1 MTNIKARK
9 GGSSKT
15 RTPVE
20 MPDNLISKDKIK
32 LLLAVSDGEVVDDFS
47 LKQLHFGGVPVQ
59 NEDGSYN
66 YEGVIAEFRPGTQ
79 TQSYIQGFSES
90 SAEFQVAR
98 DVTHNTPYTLTV
110 SNKNL
115 SAIRFRLL
123 WPRVL
128 TQKDNGDMVGS
139 VVEYKIE
146 MAVDGASYKTYLTGK
161 IDGKNTTGGYDR
173 SIRVNLPQDFT
184 SQVLIR
190 VSRITPDADGVKVVD
205 AFQVQ
210 SYAEVIDAK
219 FRYPLTA
226 MLYVEFDSDLFQNQ
240 IPTIS
245 LKKKWKIIQVPRNYD
260 PINRT
265 YSGTWDGTFKWAW
278 SNNPAWVLYDL
289 IMNQR
294 YGLDQRELGIPVD
307 KWSLYEVSQYCD
319 ELVPD
324 NRGGMEPRYLMDMV
338 VQSQVEAFQLVRDVC
353 SAFRGMT
360 FYNGESLSI
369 IVDKPRDPV
378 YLFTADNVVDG
389 VFVRTFPSEKTMYT
403 SCNVMFDDAENQ
415 YEQDVEPVFNADA
428 AMRFGHNPTSITAIG
443 CTRRTEANRRGRWIL
458 QTNLSATTVSFST
471 GLEGM
476 IPSCGD
482 VIYVADPH
490 WQSAFNLVLS
500 GRIMEVTGTQV
511 FLAFRCDA
519 KAGDTLILNTDDG
532 KPLRRT
538 IASVSADGKT
548 LTLNV
553 GYNFDVAPDS
563 VFLIESDQL
572 AAEQYVVTRI
582 EKGSDDDEFTFAITA
597 TQYNPNKY
605 DAIDNGVITDDRPT
619 SVVDPDSMGA
629 PKNVSISSFSRIVQG
644 MSVET
649 MVIGWSA
656 VQYAKLYE
664 VQWRKD
670 GGNWNNV
677 PRTATTQVDIEG
689 IYAGEYQARV
699 RCISGGNIASPWS
712 ALATATLTGKVGAP
726 KGPINLF
733 ASDDEIFGIRV
744 KWAMPE
750 GAEDT
755 AYIELYQSQSG
766 TDQDASLLT
775 LIPYPASEYWHSIL
789 PAGYVN
795 FYKARSVDRIGNVSV
810 WTDYARGM
818 SSTDVNAI
826 TDVILDEILDSDA
839 MKELQES
846 AQDSAAKLNDYANSI
861 LHNALANDADVRIMR
876 KENGKRKAEIKK
888 TESLIADE
896 SQARATQINELRV
909 EFDEELTAS
918 IKQVNDAIATESET
932 RATQIDQL
940 NTTFTTEMDGVKTD
954 MTAGF
959 TQVNEA
965 IANESEARATS
976 EAALDAKI
984 GQNSAAL
991 DQKLDSWANVNGVGS
1006 MYTMKLGLRYNGQE
1020 YNSGMALQLTAM
1032 GGSVVSQVLFIADR
1046 FAIIRNAASGDY
1058 TLPFVVQNDQVFMNN
1073 ALIQDGSITNAKI
1086 GNVIQSNNYISG
1098 QQGWMIN
1105 KNGSAE
1111 LSEVTVRGTIYATDG
1126 WFKGTVY
1133 AEHIEGDVM
1142 IAESNTIP
1150 FKTYSDIDSGDYEI
1164 LKIHGENFD
1173 RSIDTN
1179 LIIQVNSTFRNT
1191 FRVIVQTPGRGEIE
1205 FYSID
1210 TGNDGGTRAYALR
1223 GFDLPAAGRG
1233 QENRIIVR
1241 VTQSGRGSSIK
1252 TFTPWVERDDG
1263 STGKESSDGTIY
1275 NTGFIRE
1282 RAYIS
1287 AYRKGNRIVV

>member
-9 GGSSKT
+9 GGSSKP

-32 LLLAVSDGEVVDDFS
+32 LLLAVSDGEVVNDFS

-59 NEDGSYN
+59 NEDGTFN

-79 TQSYIQGFSES
+79 TQDYIQGFSES

-98 DVTHNTPYTLTV
+98 EVTHNTPYTLTV

-146 MAVDGASYKTYLTGK
+146 MAVDGASYQTYLTGK

-173 SIRVNLPQDFT
+173 SIRVNLPQNFT

-190 VSRITPDADGVKVVD
+190 VSRVTPDADGVKVVD
-205 AFQVQ
+205 AFKVE

-245 LKKKWKIIQVPRNYD
+245 LKKKWKIIQVPSNYD

-265 YSGTWDGTFKWAW
+265 YSGTWNGVFKWAW

-307 KWSLYEVSQYCD
+307 KWSLYEVAQYCD

-324 NRGGMEPRYLMDMV
+324 NRGGMEPRYLMDVV
-338 VQSQVEAFQLVRDVC
+338 VQSQVEAFQLVRDIC

-403 SCNVMFDDAENQ
+403 SCNVMFDDEENQ
-415 YEQDVEPVFNADA
+415 YEQDVEPVFNPDA

-500 GRIMEVTGTQV
+500 GRVMEVSGVQV
-511 FLAFRCDA
+511 FLSYRCDA

-532 KPLRRT
+532 KPVRRT

-553 GYNFDVAPDS
+553 GFNFDVAPDS

-597 TQYNPNKY
+597 TQYDPNKY
-605 DAIDNGVITDDRPT
+605 DAIDNGVITDSRPT

-629 PKNVSISSFSRIVQG
+629 PKDLTISSFSRIVQG

-699 RCISGGNIASPWS
+699 RCISGGNVASPWS

-733 ASDDEIFGIRV
+733 ASDNEIFGIRV

-775 LIPYPASEYWHSIL
+775 LIPYPAAEYWHSIL

-795 FYKARSVDRIGNVSV
+795 FYKARSVDRIGNVSE

-846 AQDSAAKLNDYANSI
+846 AQDSASRLSDYANSI
-861 LHNALANDADVRIMR
+861 IQNALANDGDVRIMR
-876 KENGKRKAEIKK
+876 KENGKRKAEIKHA
-888 TESLIADE
+888 EVLIANE
-896 SQARATQINELRV
+896 TEARVQ
-909 EFDEELTAS
+909 
-918 IKQVNDAIATESET
+918 QVN
-932 RATQIDQL
+932 QISAEFNENL
-940 NTTFTTEMDGVKTD
+940 N
-954 MTAGF
+954 AGL

-965 IANESEARATS
+965 LANETEARVTS
-976 EAALDAKI
+976 EEALSARI
-984 GQNSAAL
+984 GENSAAL
-991 DQKLDSWANVNGVGS
+991 DQKLDSWADVNGVGS
-1006 MYTMKLGLRYNGQE
+1006 MYTMKLGLKYNGQE
-1020 YNSGMALQLTAM
+1020 YNSGMAMQLTAS

-1086 GNVIQSNNYISG
+1086 GNVIQSNNYIAG
-1098 QQGWMIN
+1098 EQGWMID
-1105 KNGSAE
+1105 KNGG
-1111 LSEVTVRGTIYATDG
+1111 SEFQNTTVRGTIYATDG
-1126 WFKGTVY
+1126 IFKGTIEAQSFIGDIAVARRY
-1133 AEHIEGDVM
+1133 ADLSFRRNNTVQREGYYQNRGYGMTIVLSCTLIYEVTGGEDDRNGYIVE
-1142 IAESNTIP
+1142 ITFDIGGQQVTRLFPVNPRLTSGSYAAEFRFSADIPASYSNTS
-1150 FKTYSDIDSGDYEI
+1150 FFVKAKGRDANWDYSC
-1164 LKIHGENFD
+1164 KVENITATAF
-1173 RSIDTN
+1173 RTN
-1179 LIIQVNSTFRNT
+1179 SNS
-1191 FRVIVQTPGRGEIE
+1191 
-1205 FYSID
+1205 
-1210 TGNDGGTRAYALR
+1210 
-1223 GFDLPAAGRG
+1223 
-1233 QENRIIVR
+1233 
-1241 VTQSGRGSSIK
+1241 
-1252 TFTPWVERDDG
+1252 FT
-1263 STGKESSDGTIY
+1263 
-1275 NTGFIRE
+1275 
-1282 RAYIS
+1282 
-1287 AYRKGNRIVV
+1287 

>member
-9 GGSSKT
+9 GGSSKP

-32 LLLAVSDGEVVDDFS
+32 LLLAVSDGEVVNDFS

-59 NEDGSYN
+59 NEDGTFN

-79 TQSYIQGFSES
+79 TQDYIQGFSES

-98 DVTHNTPYTLTV
+98 EVTHNTPYTLTV

-146 MAVDGASYKTYLTGK
+146 MAVDGASYQTYLTGK

-173 SIRVNLPQDFT
+173 SIRVNLPQNFT

-190 VSRITPDADGVKVVD
+190 VSRVTPDADGVKVVD

-245 LKKKWKIIQVPRNYD
+245 IKKKWKIIQVPSNYD

-265 YSGTWDGTFKWAW
+265 YSGTWDGVFKWAW

-307 KWSLYEVSQYCD
+307 KWSLYEVAQYCD

-324 NRGGMEPRYLMDMV
+324 NRGGMEPRYLMDVV
-338 VQSQVEAFQLVRDVC
+338 VQSQVEAFQLVRDIC

-403 SCNVMFDDAENQ
+403 SCNVMFDDEENQ
-415 YEQDVEPVFNADA
+415 YEQDIEPVFNPDA

-482 VIYVADPH
+482 VIYIADPH

-500 GRIMEVTGTQV
+500 GRIMEVSGVQV
-511 FLAFRCDA
+511 FLAYRCDA

-532 KPLRRT
+532 KPVRRT

-548 LTLNV
+548 ITLNV
-553 GYNFDVAPDS
+553 GFNFDVAPDS

-582 EKGSDDDEFTFAITA
+582 EKGSDEDEFTFAITA
-597 TQYNPNKY
+597 TQYDPNKY

-619 SVVDPDSMGA
+619 SVVDPDSLGA
-629 PKNVSISSFSRIVQG
+629 PKDLTISSFSRIVQG

-699 RCISGGNIASPWS
+699 RCISGGNVASPWS
-712 ALATATLTGKVGAP
+712 ALASATLTGKVGAP

-733 ASDDEIFGIRV
+733 ASDNEIFGIRV

-795 FYKARSVDRIGNVSV
+795 FYKARSVDRIGNVSA

-826 TDVILDEILDSDA
+826 TDTILDEILDSDA
-839 MKELQES
+839 MKELQVS

-861 LHNALANDADVRIMR
+861 IQNALANDGDVRIMR
-876 KENGKRKAEIKK
+876 KENGKRKAEIKHA
-888 TESLIADE
+888 EVLIANE
-896 SQARATQINELRV
+896 TEARVQ
-909 EFDEELTAS
+909 
-918 IKQVNDAIATESET
+918 QVN
-932 RATQIDQL
+932 QISAEFNENL
-940 NTTFTTEMDGVKTD
+940 N
-954 MTAGF
+954 AGL

-965 IANESEARATS
+965 LANETEARVTS
-976 EAALDAKI
+976 EEALSARI
-984 GQNSAAL
+984 GENSAAL
-991 DQKLDSWANVNGVGS
+991 DQKLDSWADVNGVGS
-1006 MYTMKLGLRYNGQE
+1006 MYTMKLGLKYNGQE
-1020 YNSGMALQLTAM
+1020 YNSGMALQLTAQ
-1032 GGSVVSQVLFIADR
+1032 GNNVVSQVLFIADR
-1046 FAIIRNAASGDY
+1046 FAIIRNAESGAY

-1086 GNVIQSNNYISG
+1086 GNVIQSNNYIAG
-1098 QQGWMIN
+1098 EQGWIIN
-1105 KNGSAE
+1105 KNGSSE
-1111 LSEVTVRGTIYATDG
+1111 FSEVTVRGTIYATDG

-1191 FRVIVQTPGRGEIE
+1191 FRVIVQTPGKGEIE

-1210 TGNDGGTRAYALR
+1210 TGNNGGTRAYALR

-1252 TFTPWVERDDG
+1252 TFTPWVERDNG
-1263 STGKESSDGTIY
+1263 TTGQETSDGVIY

>member
-9 GGSSKT
+9 GGSSKP

-32 LLLAVSDGEVVDDFS
+32 LLLAVSDGEVVNDFS

-59 NEDGSYN
+59 NEDGTFN

-79 TQSYIQGFSES
+79 TQDYIQGFSES

-98 DVTHNTPYTLTV
+98 EVTHNTPYTLTV

-146 MAVDGASYKTYLTGK
+146 MAVDGASYQTYLTGK

-190 VSRITPDADGVKVVD
+190 VSRVTPDADGVKVVD
-205 AFQVQ
+205 AFRVE

-265 YSGTWDGTFKWAW
+265 YSGTWDGVFKWAW

-307 KWSLYEVSQYCD
+307 KWSLYEVAQYCD

-324 NRGGMEPRYLMDMV
+324 NRGGMEPRYLMDV
-338 VQSQVEAFQLVRDVC
+338 IIQSQVEAFQLVRDIC

-403 SCNVMFDDAENQ
+403 SCNVMFDDEENQ
-415 YEQDVEPVFNADA
+415 YEQDVEPVFNPDA

-500 GRIMEVTGTQV
+500 GRVMEVSGVQV
-511 FLAFRCDA
+511 FLAYRCDA

-532 KPLRRT
+532 KPVRRT

-548 LTLNV
+548 ITLNV

-619 SVVDPDSMGA
+619 SVVDPDSLGA
-629 PKNVSISSFSRIVQG
+629 PKDLTISSFSRIVQG

-699 RCISGGNIASPWS
+699 RCISGGNVASPWS
-712 ALATATLTGKVGAP
+712 ALASATLTGKVGAP

-733 ASDDEIFGIRV
+733 ASDNEIFGIRV

-795 FYKARSVDRIGNVSV
+795 FYKARSVDRIGNVSA

-826 TDVILDEILDSDA
+826 TDTILDEILDSDA
-839 MKELQES
+839 MKELQVS

-861 LHNALANDADVRIMR
+861 IQNALANDGDVRIMR
-876 KENGKRKAEIKK
+876 KENGKRKAEIKHA
-888 TESLIADE
+888 EVLIANE
-896 SQARATQINELRV
+896 TEARVQ
-909 EFDEELTAS
+909 
-918 IKQVNDAIATESET
+918 QVN
-932 RATQIDQL
+932 QISAEFNENL
-940 NTTFTTEMDGVKTD
+940 N
-954 MTAGF
+954 AGL

-965 IANESEARATS
+965 LANETEARVTS
-976 EAALDAKI
+976 EEALSARI
-984 GQNSAAL
+984 GENSAAL

-1006 MYTMKLGLRYNGQE
+1006 MYTMKLGLKYNGQE
-1020 YNSGMALQLTAM
+1020 YNSGMALQLTAQ
-1032 GGSVVSQVLFIADR
+1032 GSNVVSQVLFIADR
-1046 FAIIRNAASGDY
+1046 FAIIRNAESGAY

-1086 GNVIQSNNYISG
+1086 GNVIQSNNYIAG
-1098 QQGWMIN
+1098 EQGWIIN
-1105 KNGSAE
+1105 KNGSSE
-1111 LSEVTVRGTIYATDG
+1111 FSEVTVRGTIYATDG
-1126 WFKGTVY
+1126 IFKGTLQ
-1133 AEHIEGDVM
+1133 
-1142 IAESNTIP
+1142 AESFIGDIAVAKRYDSMTLRRNQTVQRNGHYQNRGYGMTVVLACTLVCE
-1150 FKTYSDIDSGDYEI
+1150 TYGNENSQLGYTVDVTFNIGGQQVVRRIYIDAGNIVYGTTAVELRFAADLAADNNNVSFFIKATGRDAVTDYTVTVDNI
-1164 LKIHGENFD
+1164 TATAF
-1173 RSIDTN
+1173 RTN
-1179 LIIQVNSTFRNT
+1179 SNS
-1191 FRVIVQTPGRGEIE
+1191 
-1205 FYSID
+1205 
-1210 TGNDGGTRAYALR
+1210 
-1223 GFDLPAAGRG
+1223 
-1233 QENRIIVR
+1233 
-1241 VTQSGRGSSIK
+1241 
-1252 TFTPWVERDDG
+1252 FT
-1263 STGKESSDGTIY
+1263 
-1275 NTGFIRE
+1275 
-1282 RAYIS
+1282 
-1287 AYRKGNRIVV
+1287 

>member
-9 GGSSKT
+9 GGSSKP

-32 LLLAVSDGEVVDDFS
+32 LLLAVSDGEVVNDFS

-59 NEDGSYN
+59 NEDGTFN

-79 TQSYIQGFSES
+79 TQDYIQGFSES

-98 DVTHNTPYTLTV
+98 EVTHNTPYTLTV

-146 MAVDGASYKTYLTGK
+146 MAVDGAIYQTYLTGK

-173 SIRVNLPQDFT
+173 SIRVNLPQNFT

-190 VSRITPDADGVKVVD
+190 VSRVTPDADGVKVVD

-226 MLYVEFDSDLFQNQ
+226 MLYVEFDSDLFQNH

-245 LKKKWKIIQVPRNYD
+245 LKKKWKIIQVPSNYD

-265 YSGTWDGTFKWAW
+265 YSGTWDGVFKWAW

-307 KWSLYEVSQYCD
+307 KWSLYEVAQYCD

-324 NRGGMEPRYLMDMV
+324 NRGGMEPRYLMDV
-338 VQSQVEAFQLVRDVC
+338 IVQSQVEAFQLVRDIC

-403 SCNVMFDDAENQ
+403 SCNVMFDDEENQ
-415 YEQDVEPVFNADA
+415 YEQDVEPVFNPDA

-500 GRIMEVTGTQV
+500 GRVMEVSGVQV
-511 FLAFRCDA
+511 FLAYRCDA

-532 KPLRRT
+532 KPVRRT
-538 IASVSADGKT
+538 IANVSADGKT

-629 PKNVSISSFSRIVQG
+629 PKDLTISSFSRIVQG

-699 RCISGGNIASPWS
+699 RCISGGNVASPWS

-733 ASDDEIFGIRV
+733 ASDNEIFGIRV

-795 FYKARSVDRIGNVSV
+795 FYKARSVDRIGNVSA

-826 TDVILDEILDSDA
+826 TDTILDEILDSDA
-839 MKELQES
+839 MKEIQES
-846 AQDSAAKLNDYANSI
+846 AQDSAAKLNEYANSI
-861 LHNALANDADVRIMR
+861 IQNALANDGDVRIMR
-876 KENGKRKAEIKK
+876 KENGKRKAEIKRA
-888 TESLIADE
+888 EVLIANE
-896 SQARATQINELRV
+896 TEARVQ
-909 EFDEELTAS
+909 
-918 IKQVNDAIATESET
+918 QVN
-932 RATQIDQL
+932 QISAEFNENL
-940 NTTFTTEMDGVKTD
+940 N
-954 MTAGF
+954 AGL

-965 IANESEARATS
+965 LANETEARVTS
-976 EAALDAKI
+976 EEALSARI
-984 GQNSAAL
+984 GKNSAAL
-991 DQKLDSWANVNGVGS
+991 DQKLDSWADVNGVGS
-1006 MYTMKLGLRYNGQE
+1006 MYTMKLGLKYNGQE
-1020 YNSGMALQLTAM
+1020 YNSGMALQLTAQ
-1032 GGSVVSQVLFIADR
+1032 GNNVVSQVLFIADR
-1046 FAIIRNAASGDY
+1046 FAIIRNAESGAY

-1086 GNVIQSNNYISG
+1086 GNVIQSNNYVSG
-1098 QQGWMIN
+1098 SRGWSID
-1105 KNGSAE
+1105 KNGNAE
-1111 LSEVTVRGTIYATDG
+1111 FSGVTVRGHIEADSGSFHGTIDATDG
-1126 WFKGTVY
+1126 IFRGSVEANSFVGDIAAMGPFPTRVGSAWKSRVVHHDSSEKGGKNY
-1133 AEHIEGDVM
+1133 AILGLIRWDAGD
-1142 IAESNTIP
+1142 
-1150 FKTYSDIDSGDYEI
+1150 KTGS
-1164 LKIHGENFD
+1164 
-1173 RSIDTN
+1173 
-1179 LIIQVNSTFRNT
+1179 
-1191 FRVIVQTPGRGEIE
+1191 VIVECYVNG
-1205 FYSID
+1205 
-1210 TGNDGGTRAYALR
+1210 
-1223 GFDLPAAGRG
+1223 
-1233 QENRIIVR
+1233 VR
-1241 VTQSGRGSSIK
+1241 VSSQTYNGRDAGESTRTRLTAVGVATGINTKDTLVEIVVSGTGTSALEAGYCIMSRGS
-1252 TFTPWVERDDG
+1252 G
-1263 STGKESSDGTIY
+1263 SWE
-1275 NTGFIRE
+1275 
-1282 RAYIS
+1282 
-1287 AYRKGNRIVV
+1287 VVA

>member
-9 GGSSKT
+9 GGSSQP

-98 DVTHNTPYTLTV
+98 DVTFNTPYTLTV

-146 MAVDGASYKTYLTGK
+146 MAVDGASYQTYLTDK

-245 LKKKWKIIQVPRNYD
+245 LKKKWKIVQVPSNYD
-260 PINRT
+260 PVNRT
-265 YSGTWDGTFKWAW
+265 YAGTWDGTFKWAW

-548 LTLNV
+548 ITLNV

-572 AAEQYVVTRI
+572 VAEQYVVTRI

-629 PKNVSISSFSRIVQG
+629 PENVSISSFSRIVQG

-733 ASDDEIFGIRV
+733 ASDNEIFGIRV

-750 GAEDT
+750 GSEDT

-795 FYKARSVDRIGNVSV
+795 FYKARSVDRIGNVSA

-826 TDVILDEILDSDA
+826 TDTILDEILDSDA
-839 MKELQES
+839 MKELQVS

-861 LHNALANDADVRIMR
+861 IQNALANDGDVRIMR
-876 KENGKRKAEIKK
+876 KENGKRKAEIKRA
-888 TESLIADE
+888 EVLIANE
-896 SQARATQINELRV
+896 TEARVQ
-909 EFDEELTAS
+909 
-918 IKQVNDAIATESET
+918 QVN
-932 RATQIDQL
+932 QISAEFNENL
-940 NTTFTTEMDGVKTD
+940 NSGL
-954 MTAGF
+954 

-965 IANESEARATS
+965 LANETEARVTS
-976 EAALDAKI
+976 EEALSARI

-1006 MYTMKLGLRYNGQE
+1006 MYTMKLGLTYNGQE
-1020 YNSGMALQLTAM
+1020 YNSGMALQLTSQ
-1032 GGSVVSQVLFIADR
+1032 GGNVVSQVLFIADR
-1046 FAIIRNAASGDY
+1046 FAIIRNAESGAY

-1086 GNVIQSNNYISG
+1086 GNVIQSSNYIAG
-1098 QQGWMIN
+1098 QQGWVIN
-1105 KNGSAE
+1105 KNGG
-1111 LSEVTVRGTIYATDG
+1111 SEFNNVTVRGHIEANSGT
-1126 WFKGTVY
+1126 FKGTIEAQSFIGDIAVARRYDDLSFRRNNTAQRDGYYQNRGYGMTIVLSCTLIYEVTGGEDDRNGYIVEVTFNIGGQQVTRLFPVNPRLTSGTY
-1133 AEHIEGDVM
+1133 A
-1142 IAESNTIP
+1142 AEFRFSADIPANYSNTS
-1150 FKTYSDIDSGDYEI
+1150 FFVKAKGRDANWDYSCQI
-1164 LKIHGENFD
+1164 ENITATAF
-1173 RSIDTN
+1173 RTN
-1179 LIIQVNSTFRNT
+1179 SNS
-1191 FRVIVQTPGRGEIE
+1191 
-1205 FYSID
+1205 
-1210 TGNDGGTRAYALR
+1210 
-1223 GFDLPAAGRG
+1223 
-1233 QENRIIVR
+1233 
-1241 VTQSGRGSSIK
+1241 
-1252 TFTPWVERDDG
+1252 FT
-1263 STGKESSDGTIY
+1263 
-1275 NTGFIRE
+1275 
-1282 RAYIS
+1282 
-1287 AYRKGNRIVV
+1287 

>member
-1 MTNIKARK
+1 MNNIKSRK
-9 GGSSKT
+9 GGSSKP

-32 LLLAVSDGEVVDDFS
+32 LLLAVSDGEVVNDFS

-59 NEDGSYN
+59 NEDGTFN

-79 TQSYIQGFSES
+79 TQDYIQGFSES

-98 DVTHNTPYTLTV
+98 EVTHNTPYTLTV

-146 MAVDGASYKTYLTGK
+146 MAVDGASYQTYLTGK

-190 VSRITPDADGVKVVD
+190 VSRVTPDADGVKVVD
-205 AFQVQ
+205 AFKVE

-245 LKKKWKIIQVPRNYD
+245 LKKKWKIIQVPSNYD

-265 YSGTWDGTFKWAW
+265 YSGTWDGVFKWAW

-307 KWSLYEVSQYCD
+307 KWSLYEVAQYCD

-324 NRGGMEPRYLMDMV
+324 NRGGMEPRYLMDVV
-338 VQSQVEAFQLVRDVC
+338 VQSQVEAFQLVRDIC

-403 SCNVMFDDAENQ
+403 SCNVMFDDEENQ
-415 YEQDVEPVFNADA
+415 YEQDIEPVFNPDA

-482 VIYVADPH
+482 VIYIADPH

-500 GRIMEVTGTQV
+500 GRIMEVSGTQV

-532 KPLRRT
+532 KPVRRT

-548 LTLNV
+548 ITLNV

-597 TQYNPNKY
+597 TQYDPNKY
-605 DAIDNGVITDDRPT
+605 DAIDNGVITDSRPT
-619 SVVDPDSMGA
+619 SVVDPDSLGA
-629 PKNVSISSFSRIVQG
+629 PKDLTISSFSRIVQG

-699 RCISGGNIASPWS
+699 RCISGGNVASPWS

-733 ASDDEIFGIRV
+733 ASDNEIFGIRV

-775 LIPYPASEYWHSIL
+775 LIPYPAAEYWHSIL

-795 FYKARSVDRIGNVSV
+795 FYKARSVDRIGNVSA

-826 TDVILDEILDSDA
+826 TDTILDEILDSDA
-839 MKELQES
+839 MKELQVS

-861 LHNALANDADVRIMR
+861 IQNALANDGDVRIMR
-876 KENGKRKAEIKK
+876 RENGKRKAEIKRAEVLIANE
-888 TESLIADE
+888 TESRVQQVNQISAEFNENLN
-896 SQARATQINELRV
+896 SGLTQINEAL
-909 EFDEELTAS
+909 
-918 IKQVNDAIATESET
+918 
-932 RATQIDQL
+932 
-940 NTTFTTEMDGVKTD
+940 
-954 MTAGF
+954 
-959 TQVNEA
+959 
-965 IANESEARATS
+965 ANETEARVTS
-976 EAALDAKI
+976 EEALSARI

-1006 MYTMKLGLRYNGQE
+1006 MYTMKLGLKYNGQE
-1020 YNSGMALQLTAM
+1020 YNSGMALQLTAS

-1046 FAIIRNAASGDY
+1046 FAIIRNAQSGAY

-1086 GNVIQSNNYISG
+1086 GNVIQSSNYIAG

-1105 KNGSAE
+1105 KNGG
-1111 LSEVTVRGTIYATDG
+1111 SEFNNVTVRGHIEANSGT
-1126 WFKGTVY
+1126 FKGTLEAQSFIGDIAVAKRYDSMTLRRNQTIQRNGYYQNRGYGMTVVLACTLVCETYGNGNSQLGYTVDVTFNIGGQQVVRRIYIDAGNIVY
-1133 AEHIEGDVM
+1133 GTTAVELRFAADLAADNNNVSFFIKATGRDAVTDYTVTVDN
-1142 IAESNTIP
+1142 ITATAFRTNSN
-1150 FKTYSDIDSGDYEI
+1150 S
-1164 LKIHGENFD
+1164 
-1173 RSIDTN
+1173 
-1179 LIIQVNSTFRNT
+1179 
-1191 FRVIVQTPGRGEIE
+1191 
-1205 FYSID
+1205 
-1210 TGNDGGTRAYALR
+1210 
-1223 GFDLPAAGRG
+1223 
-1233 QENRIIVR
+1233 
-1241 VTQSGRGSSIK
+1241 
-1252 TFTPWVERDDG
+1252 FT
-1263 STGKESSDGTIY
+1263 
-1275 NTGFIRE
+1275 
-1282 RAYIS
+1282 
-1287 AYRKGNRIVV
+1287 

>member
-79 TQSYIQGFSES
+79 TQNYIQGFSES

-98 DVTHNTPYTLTV
+98 DVTFNTPYTLTV

-146 MAVDGASYKTYLTGK
+146 MAVDGASYQTYLTDK

-245 LKKKWKIIQVPRNYD
+245 LKKKWKIIQVPSNYD
-260 PINRT
+260 PVNRT
-265 YSGTWDGTFKWAW
+265 YAGTWDGTFKWAW

-324 NRGGMEPRYLMDMV
+324 NRGGMEPRYLMDMI

-403 SCNVMFDDAENQ
+403 SCNVMFDDEENQ
-415 YEQDVEPVFNADA
+415 YEQDVEPVFNPDA

-629 PKNVSISSFSRIVQG
+629 PENVSISSFSRIVQG

-712 ALATATLTGKVGAP
+712 ALASATLTGKVGAP

-733 ASDDEIFGIRV
+733 ASDNEIFGIRV

-795 FYKARSVDRIGNVSV
+795 FYKARSVDRIGNVSE

-861 LHNALANDADVRIMR
+861 IQNALANDGDVRIMR
-876 KENGKRKAEIKK
+876 KENGKRKAEIKHA
-888 TESLIADE
+888 EVLIANE
-896 SQARATQINELRV
+896 TEARVQ
-909 EFDEELTAS
+909 
-918 IKQVNDAIATESET
+918 QVN
-932 RATQIDQL
+932 QISAEFNENL
-940 NTTFTTEMDGVKTD
+940 N
-954 MTAGF
+954 AGL

-965 IANESEARATS
+965 LANETEARVTS
-976 EAALDAKI
+976 EEALSARI
-984 GQNSAAL
+984 GENSAAL
-991 DQKLDSWANVNGVGS
+991 DQKLDSWADVNGVGS
-1006 MYTMKLGLRYNGQE
+1006 MYTMKLGLKYNGQE
-1020 YNSGMALQLTAM
+1020 YNSGMALQLTAQ
-1032 GGSVVSQVLFIADR
+1032 GSSVVSQVLFIADR
-1046 FAIIRNAASGDY
+1046 FAIIRNAASGAY
-1058 TLPFVVQNDQVFMNN
+1058 TLPFVVQDDQVFINN
-1073 ALIQDGSITNAKI
+1073 VLIQDGSITNAKI
-1086 GNVIQSNNYISG
+1086 GNFIQSNNYISG
-1098 QQGWMIN
+1098 QQGWIIN
-1105 KNGSAE
+1105 KDGGSE
-1111 LSEVTVRGTIYATDG
+1111 FNNVTVRGHIEANSGT
-1126 WFKGTVY
+1126 FKGTIEAQSFIGDIAVARRY
-1133 AEHIEGDVM
+1133 ADLSFRRNNTVQRDGYYQNRGYGMTIVLSCTLIYEVTGGEDDRNGYIIEITFDIGGQQVTRLFPVNPRLTSGNYA
-1142 IAESNTIP
+1142 AEFRFSADIPANYSNTS
-1150 FKTYSDIDSGDYEI
+1150 FFVKAQGRDANWDYSC
-1164 LKIHGENFD
+1164 KVENITATAF
-1173 RSIDTN
+1173 RTN
-1179 LIIQVNSTFRNT
+1179 SNSF
-1191 FRVIVQTPGRGEIE
+1191 
-1205 FYSID
+1205 S
-1210 TGNDGGTRAYALR
+1210 
-1223 GFDLPAAGRG
+1223 
-1233 QENRIIVR
+1233 
-1241 VTQSGRGSSIK
+1241 
-1252 TFTPWVERDDG
+1252 
-1263 STGKESSDGTIY
+1263 
-1275 NTGFIRE
+1275 
-1282 RAYIS
+1282 
-1287 AYRKGNRIVV
+1287 

>member
-9 GGSSKT
+9 GGSSSP

-20 MPDNLISKDKIK
+20 MPDNLISKDKVK
-32 LLLAVSDGEVVDDFS
+32 LLLAVSDGEVVNDFS
-47 LKQLHFGGVPVQ
+47 MKQLHFGGVPVQ
-59 NEDGSYN
+59 NEDGTFN

-79 TQSYIQGFSES
+79 TQDYIQGFSES

-146 MAVDGASYKTYLTGK
+146 MAVDGASYQTYLTGK

-190 VSRITPDADGVKVVD
+190 VSRVTPDADGVKVVD

-245 LKKKWKIIQVPRNYD
+245 LKKKWKIIQVPSNYD

-265 YSGTWDGTFKWAW
+265 YSGSWDGVFKWAW

-307 KWSLYEVSQYCD
+307 KWSLYEVAQYCD

-324 NRGGMEPRYLMDMV
+324 NRGGMEPRYLMDV
-338 VQSQVEAFQLVRDVC
+338 IVQSQVEAFQLVRDIC

-403 SCNVMFDDAENQ
+403 SCNVMFDDEENQ
-415 YEQDVEPVFNADA
+415 YEQDVEPVFNPDA

-482 VIYVADPH
+482 VIYIADPH

-500 GRIMEVTGTQV
+500 GRVMEVSGVQV
-511 FLAFRCDA
+511 FLAYRCDA

-532 KPLRRT
+532 KPVRRT

-548 LTLNV
+548 ITLNV
-553 GYNFDVAPDS
+553 GFNFDVAPDS

-629 PKNVSISSFSRIVQG
+629 PKDLTISSFSRIVQG

-699 RCISGGNIASPWS
+699 RCISGGNVASPWS

-795 FYKARSVDRIGNVSV
+795 FYKARSVDRIGNVSE

-826 TDVILDEILDSDA
+826 TDAILDEILDSDA

-861 LHNALANDADVRIMR
+861 IQNALANDGDVRIMR
-876 KENGKRKAEIKK
+876 KENGKRKAEIKHA
-888 TESLIADE
+888 EVLIANE
-896 SQARATQINELRV
+896 TEARVQ
-909 EFDEELTAS
+909 
-918 IKQVNDAIATESET
+918 QVN
-932 RATQIDQL
+932 QISAEFNENL
-940 NTTFTTEMDGVKTD
+940 N
-954 MTAGF
+954 AGL

-965 IANESEARATS
+965 LANETEARVTS
-976 EAALDAKI
+976 EEALSARI

-991 DQKLDSWANVNGVGS
+991 DQKLDSWADVNGVGS
-1006 MYTMKLGLRYNGQE
+1006 MYTMKLGLKYNGQE
-1020 YNSGMALQLTAM
+1020 YNSGMALQLTAQ
-1032 GGSVVSQVLFIADR
+1032 GNNVVSQVLFIADR
-1046 FAIIRNAASGDY
+1046 FAIIRNAESGAY

-1086 GNVIQSNNYISG
+1086 GNVIQSNNYIAG

-1105 KNGSAE
+1105 KNGG
-1111 LSEVTVRGTIYATDG
+1111 SEFQNTTVRGTIYATDG
-1126 WFKGTVY
+1126 IFKGTVQ
-1133 AEHIEGDVM
+1133 
-1142 IAESNTIP
+1142 AESFIGDIAVAKRYDSMTLRRNQTVQRNGYYQNRGYGMTVVLSCTLIGE
-1150 FKTYSDIDSGDYEI
+1150 TYGTGASNLGYNVDVTFNIGGQQVVRRIFIDA
-1164 LKIHGENFD
+1164 
-1173 RSIDTN
+1173 
-1179 LIIQVNSTFRNT
+1179 
-1191 FRVIVQTPGRGEIE
+1191 
-1205 FYSID
+1205 
-1210 TGNDGGTRAYALR
+1210 GN
-1223 GFDLPAAGRG
+1223 
-1233 QENRIIVR
+1233 I
-1241 VTQSGRGSSIK
+1241 
-1252 TFTPWVERDDG
+1252 
-1263 STGKESSDGTIY
+1263 STGTTSVELRFSADLVADNNNVSFFIKA
-1275 NTGFIRE
+1275 TGRDAVTDYTVKIDNITATAFRTN
-1282 RAYIS
+1282 S
-1287 AYRKGNRIVV
+1287 NSFS

>member
-9 GGSSKT
+9 GGSSKQ

-32 LLLAVSDGEVVDDFS
+32 LLLAVSDGEVVNDFS

-59 NEDGSYN
+59 NEDGTFN

-79 TQSYIQGFSES
+79 TQDYIQGFSES

-98 DVTHNTPYTLTV
+98 EVTHNTPYTLTV

-146 MAVDGASYKTYLTGK
+146 MAVDGASYQTYLTGK

-173 SIRVNLPQDFT
+173 SIRVNLPQNFT

-190 VSRITPDADGVKVVD
+190 VSRVTPDADGVKVVD
-205 AFQVQ
+205 AFRVE

-307 KWSLYEVSQYCD
+307 KWSLYEVAQYCD

-324 NRGGMEPRYLMDMV
+324 NRGGMEPRYLMDV
-338 VQSQVEAFQLVRDVC
+338 VIQSQVEAFQLVRDIC

-403 SCNVMFDDAENQ
+403 SCNVMFDDEENQ
-415 YEQDVEPVFNADA
+415 YEQDVEPVFNPDA

-500 GRIMEVTGTQV
+500 GRVMEVSGVQV
-511 FLAFRCDA
+511 FLAYRCDA

-532 KPLRRT
+532 KPVRRT

-629 PKNVSISSFSRIVQG
+629 PKDLTISSFSRIVQG

-649 MVIGWSA
+649 MVIGWSS

-699 RCISGGNIASPWS
+699 RCISGGNVASTWS

-733 ASDDEIFGIRV
+733 ASDNEIFGIRV

-775 LIPYPASEYWHSIL
+775 LIPYPAAEYWHSIL

-795 FYKARSVDRIGNVSV
+795 WYKARSVDRIGNVSP

-846 AQDSAAKLNDYANSI
+846 AQDSAAKLNEYANSI
-861 LHNALANDADVRIMR
+861 IQNALANDGDVRIMR
-876 KENGKRKAEIKK
+876 KENGKRKAEIKHA
-888 TESLIADE
+888 EVLIANE
-896 SQARATQINELRV
+896 TEARVQ
-909 EFDEELTAS
+909 
-918 IKQVNDAIATESET
+918 QVN
-932 RATQIDQL
+932 QISAEFNENL
-940 NTTFTTEMDGVKTD
+940 N
-954 MTAGF
+954 AGL

-965 IANESEARATS
+965 LANETEARVTS
-976 EAALDAKI
+976 EEALSARI
-984 GQNSAAL
+984 GENSAAL
-991 DQKLDSWANVNGVGS
+991 DQKLDSWAEVNGVGS
-1006 MYTMKLGLRYNGQE
+1006 MYTMKLGLKYNGLE
-1020 YNSGMALQLTAM
+1020 YNSGMALQLSAQ
-1032 GGSVVSQVLFIADR
+1032 GNNVVSQVLFIADR
-1046 FAIIRNAASGDY
+1046 FAIIRNAESGAY

-1086 GNVIQSNNYISG
+1086 GNVIQSNNYIAG
-1098 QQGWMIN
+1098 EQGWMID
-1105 KNGSAE
+1105 KNGD
-1111 LSEVTVRGTIYATDG
+1111 SEFRNTTVRGTIYATDG
-1126 WFKGTVY
+1126 IFKGTLQ
-1133 AEHIEGDVM
+1133 
-1142 IAESNTIP
+1142 AESFIG
-1150 FKTYSDIDSGDYEI
+1150 DIAVAKRYDSMT
-1164 LKIHGENFD
+1164 LRRKQ
-1173 RSIDTN
+1173 T
-1179 LIIQVNSTFRNT
+1179 
-1191 FRVIVQTPGRGEIE
+1191 VQR
-1205 FYSID
+1205 
-1210 TGNDGGTRAYALR
+1210 
-1223 GFDLPAAGRG
+1223 
-1233 QENRIIVR
+1233 
-1241 VTQSGRGSSIK
+1241 
-1252 TFTPWVERDDG
+1252 DG
-1263 STGKESSDGTIY
+1263 SYQNRGYGMTVVLSCTLIGETYGTGASNLGYTVDVTFNIGGQQAVRRIYIDAGNISTGTTAVELRFAADLVAD
-1275 NTGFIRE
+1275 NNNVSFFVKATGRDAVTDYTVTIDNITATAFRTN
-1282 RAYIS
+1282 S
-1287 AYRKGNRIVV
+1287 NSFT

>member
-9 GGSSKT
+9 GGSSKP

-20 MPDNLISKDKIK
+20 MPDNLISKDKVK
-32 LLLAVSDGEVVDDFS
+32 LLLAVSDGEVVNDFS

-59 NEDGSYN
+59 NEDGTFN

-79 TQSYIQGFSES
+79 TQDYIQGFSES

-98 DVTHNTPYTLTV
+98 EVTHNTPYTLTV

-146 MAVDGASYKTYLTGK
+146 MAVDGASYQTYLTGK

-190 VSRITPDADGVKVVD
+190 VSRVTPDADGVKVVD

-245 LKKKWKIIQVPRNYD
+245 LKKKWKIIQVPSNYD

-265 YSGTWDGTFKWAW
+265 YSGTWDGVFKWAW

-307 KWSLYEVSQYCD
+307 KWSLYEVAQYCD

-324 NRGGMEPRYLMDMV
+324 NRGGMEPRYLMDVV
-338 VQSQVEAFQLVRDVC
+338 VQSQVEAFQLVRDIC

-403 SCNVMFDDAENQ
+403 SCNVMFDDEENQ
-415 YEQDVEPVFNADA
+415 YEQDVEPVFNPDA

-532 KPLRRT
+532 KPVRRT

-619 SVVDPDSMGA
+619 SVVDPDSLGA
-629 PKNVSISSFSRIVQG
+629 PKDLTISSFSRIVQG

-699 RCISGGNIASPWS
+699 RCISGGNVASPWS

-733 ASDDEIFGIRV
+733 ASDNEIFGIRV

-775 LIPYPASEYWHSIL
+775 MIPYPAAEYWHSIL

-795 FYKARSVDRIGNVSV
+795 FYKARSVDRIGNVSA

-826 TDVILDEILDSDA
+826 TDTILDEILDSDA
-839 MKELQES
+839 MKEIQES
-846 AQDSAAKLNDYANSI
+846 AQDSAAKLNEYANSI
-861 LHNALANDADVRIMR
+861 IQNALANDGDVRIMR
-876 KENGKRKAEIKK
+876 KENGKRKAEIKRA
-888 TESLIADE
+888 EVLIANE
-896 SQARATQINELRV
+896 TEARVQ
-909 EFDEELTAS
+909 
-918 IKQVNDAIATESET
+918 QVN
-932 RATQIDQL
+932 QISAEFNENL
-940 NTTFTTEMDGVKTD
+940 N
-954 MTAGF
+954 AGL

-965 IANESEARATS
+965 LANETEARVTS
-976 EAALDAKI
+976 EEALSARI

-991 DQKLDSWANVNGVGS
+991 DQKLDSWADVNGVGS
-1006 MYTMKLGLRYNGQE
+1006 MYTMKLGLKYNGQE
-1020 YNSGMALQLTAM
+1020 YNSGMALQLTAQ
-1032 GGSVVSQVLFIADR
+1032 GNNVVSQVLFIADR
-1046 FAIIRNAASGDY
+1046 FAIIRNAESGAY

-1086 GNVIQSNNYISG
+1086 GNVIQSNNYVSG
-1098 QQGWMIN
+1098 SRGWSID
-1105 KNGSAE
+1105 KNGNAE
-1111 LSEVTVRGTIYATDG
+1111 FSGVTVRGHIEADSGSFHGTIDATDG
-1126 WFKGTVY
+1126 IFRGSVEANSFVGDIAAMGPFPTRVGSAWKSRVVHHDSSEKGGKNY
-1133 AEHIEGDVM
+1133 AILGLIRWDAGDKTGSV
-1142 IAESNTIP
+1142 IVECYVNGVRVSSQ
-1150 FKTYSDIDSGDYEI
+1150 TYS
-1164 LKIHGENFD
+1164 
-1173 RSIDTN
+1173 
-1179 LIIQVNSTFRNT
+1179 
-1191 FRVIVQTPGRGEIE
+1191 GR
-1205 FYSID
+1205 D
-1210 TGNDGGTRAYALR
+1210 TGESTRTRLTAVGVATGINTKDTLVEIVVSGTGTSALE
-1223 GFDLPAAGRG
+1223 AGYC
-1233 QENRIIVR
+1233 IM
-1241 VTQSGRGSSIK
+1241 SRGS
-1252 TFTPWVERDDG
+1252 G
-1263 STGKESSDGTIY
+1263 SWE
-1275 NTGFIRE
+1275 
-1282 RAYIS
+1282 
-1287 AYRKGNRIVV
+1287 VVA

>member
-66 YEGVIAEFRPGTQ
+66 YDGVIAEFRPGTQ

-98 DVTHNTPYTLTV
+98 DVTFNTPYTLTV

-146 MAVDGASYKTYLTGK
+146 MAVDGASYQTYLTGK

-245 LKKKWKIIQVPRNYD
+245 LKKKWKIVQVPRNYD
-260 PINRT
+260 PVNRT
-265 YSGTWDGTFKWAW
+265 YAGTWDGTFKWAW

-307 KWSLYEVSQYCD
+307 KWSLYEVAQYCD

-324 NRGGMEPRYLMDMV
+324 NRGGMEPRYLMDVV

-403 SCNVMFDDAENQ
+403 SCNVMFDDEENQ
-415 YEQDVEPVFNADA
+415 YEQDVEPVFNPDA

-629 PKNVSISSFSRIVQG
+629 PENVSISSFSRIVQG

-699 RCISGGNIASPWS
+699 RCISGGNVASPWS
-712 ALATATLTGKVGAP
+712 ALASASLTGKIGAP

-733 ASDDEIFGIRV
+733 ASDNEIFGIRV

-775 LIPYPASEYWHSIL
+775 LIPYPAAEYWHSIL

-795 FYKARSVDRIGNVSV
+795 WYKARSVDRIGNVSP

-846 AQDSAAKLNDYANSI
+846 AQDSAAKLNEYANSI
-861 LHNALANDADVRIMR
+861 IQNALANDGDVRIMR
-876 KENGKRKAEIKK
+876 KENGKRKAEIKHA
-888 TESLIADE
+888 EVLIANE
-896 SQARATQINELRV
+896 TEARVQ
-909 EFDEELTAS
+909 
-918 IKQVNDAIATESET
+918 QVN
-932 RATQIDQL
+932 QISAEFNENL
-940 NTTFTTEMDGVKTD
+940 N
-954 MTAGF
+954 AGL

-965 IANESEARATS
+965 LANETEARVTS
-976 EAALDAKI
+976 EEALSARI
-984 GQNSAAL
+984 GENSAAL

-1006 MYTMKLGLRYNGQE
+1006 MYTMKLGLKYNGQE
-1020 YNSGMALQLTAM
+1020 YNSGMALQLTAS
-1032 GGSVVSQVLFIADR
+1032 GESVVSQVLFIADR
-1046 FAIIRNAASGDY
+1046 FAIIRNAESGAY

-1086 GNVIQSNNYISG
+1086 GNVIQSNNYIAG
-1098 QQGWMIN
+1098 EQGWMID
-1105 KNGSAE
+1105 KNGG
-1111 LSEVTVRGTIYATDG
+1111 SEFQNTTVRGTIYATDG
-1126 WFKGTVY
+1126 IFKGTLQ
-1133 AEHIEGDVM
+1133 
-1142 IAESNTIP
+1142 AESFIG
-1150 FKTYSDIDSGDYEI
+1150 DIAVAKRYDSMT
-1164 LKIHGENFD
+1164 L
-1173 RSIDTN
+1173 R
-1179 LIIQVNSTFRNT
+1179 RNQT
-1191 FRVIVQTPGRGEIE
+1191 VQR
-1205 FYSID
+1205 
-1210 TGNDGGTRAYALR
+1210 
-1223 GFDLPAAGRG
+1223 
-1233 QENRIIVR
+1233 
-1241 VTQSGRGSSIK
+1241 
-1252 TFTPWVERDDG
+1252 DG
-1263 STGKESSDGTIY
+1263 SYQNRGYGMTVVLSCTLIGETYGTGASNLGYTVDVTFNIGGQQAVRRIYIDAGNISTGTTAVELRFAADLVAD
-1275 NTGFIRE
+1275 NNNVSFFVKATGRDAVTDYTVTIDNITATAFRTN
-1282 RAYIS
+1282 S
-1287 AYRKGNRIVV
+1287 NSFT

>member
-98 DVTHNTPYTLTV
+98 DVTFNTPYTLTV

-146 MAVDGASYKTYLTGK
+146 MAVDGASYQTYLTDK

-260 PINRT
+260 PVNRT

-324 NRGGMEPRYLMDMV
+324 NRGGMEPRYLMDVV

-403 SCNVMFDDAENQ
+403 SCNVMFDDEENQ
-415 YEQDVEPVFNADA
+415 YEQDVEPVFNPDA

-532 KPLRRT
+532 KPVRRT
-538 IASVSADGKT
+538 IANVSADGKT

-619 SVVDPDSMGA
+619 SVVDPDSLGA
-629 PKNVSISSFSRIVQG
+629 PKNLTISSFSRIVQG

-699 RCISGGNIASPWS
+699 RCISGGNVASPWS

-775 LIPYPASEYWHSIL
+775 LIPYPAAEYWHSIL

-795 FYKARSVDRIGNVSV
+795 WYKARSVDRIGNVSP

-846 AQDSAAKLNDYANSI
+846 AQDSSAKLNEYANSI
-861 LHNALANDADVRIMR
+861 IQNALANDGDVRIMR
-876 KENGKRKAEIKK
+876 KENGKRKAEIKHA
-888 TESLIADE
+888 EVLIANE
-896 SQARATQINELRV
+896 TEARVQ
-909 EFDEELTAS
+909 
-918 IKQVNDAIATESET
+918 QVN
-932 RATQIDQL
+932 QISAEFNENL
-940 NTTFTTEMDGVKTD
+940 N
-954 MTAGF
+954 AGL

-965 IANESEARATS
+965 LANETEARVTS
-976 EAALDAKI
+976 EEALSARI
-984 GQNSAAL
+984 GENSAAL

-1006 MYTMKLGLRYNGQE
+1006 MYTMKLGLKYNGQE
-1020 YNSGMALQLTAM
+1020 YNSGMALQLTAS
-1032 GGSVVSQVLFIADR
+1032 GESVVSQVLFIADR
-1046 FAIIRNAASGDY
+1046 FAIIRNAESGAY

-1086 GNVIQSNNYISG
+1086 GNVIQSNNYIAG
-1098 QQGWMIN
+1098 EQGWMID
-1105 KNGSAE
+1105 KNGG
-1111 LSEVTVRGTIYATDG
+1111 SEFQNTTVRGTIYATDG
-1126 WFKGTVY
+1126 IFKGTLQ
-1133 AEHIEGDVM
+1133 
-1142 IAESNTIP
+1142 AESFIG
-1150 FKTYSDIDSGDYEI
+1150 DIAVAKRYDSMT
-1164 LKIHGENFD
+1164 L
-1173 RSIDTN
+1173 R
-1179 LIIQVNSTFRNT
+1179 RNQT
-1191 FRVIVQTPGRGEIE
+1191 VQR
-1205 FYSID
+1205 
-1210 TGNDGGTRAYALR
+1210 
-1223 GFDLPAAGRG
+1223 
-1233 QENRIIVR
+1233 
-1241 VTQSGRGSSIK
+1241 
-1252 TFTPWVERDDG
+1252 DG
-1263 STGKESSDGTIY
+1263 SYQNRGYGMTVVLSCTLIGETYGTGASNLGYTVDVTFNIGGQQAVRRIYIDAGNISTGTTAVELRFAADLVAD
-1275 NTGFIRE
+1275 NNNVSFFVKATGRDAVTDYTVTIDNITATAFRTN
-1282 RAYIS
+1282 S
-1287 AYRKGNRIVV
+1287 NSFT

>member
-9 GGSSKT
+9 GGSSQP

-98 DVTHNTPYTLTV
+98 DVTFNTPYTLTV

-146 MAVDGASYKTYLTGK
+146 MAVDGASYQTYLTDK

-245 LKKKWKIIQVPRNYD
+245 LKKKWKIVQVPSNYD
-260 PINRT
+260 PVNRT
-265 YSGTWDGTFKWAW
+265 YAGTWDGTFKWAW

-548 LTLNV
+548 ITLNV

-572 AAEQYVVTRI
+572 VAEQYVVTRI

-629 PKNVSISSFSRIVQG
+629 PENVSISSFSRIVQG

-733 ASDDEIFGIRV
+733 ASDNEIFGIRV

-775 LIPYPASEYWHSIL
+775 LIPYPAAEYWHSIL

-795 FYKARSVDRIGNVSV
+795 WYKARSVDRIGNVSA

-839 MKELQES
+839 MKELQVS

-861 LHNALANDADVRIMR
+861 IQNALANDGDVRIMR
-876 KENGKRKAEIKK
+876 KENGKRKAEIKRA
-888 TESLIADE
+888 EVLIANE
-896 SQARATQINELRV
+896 TEARVQ
-909 EFDEELTAS
+909 
-918 IKQVNDAIATESET
+918 QVN
-932 RATQIDQL
+932 QISAEFNENL
-940 NTTFTTEMDGVKTD
+940 N
-954 MTAGF
+954 AGL

-965 IANESEARATS
+965 LANETEARVTS
-976 EAALDAKI
+976 EEALSARI
-984 GQNSAAL
+984 GENSAAL

-1006 MYTMKLGLRYNGQE
+1006 MYTMKLGLKYNGQE
-1020 YNSGMALQLTAM
+1020 YNSGMALQLTAQ
-1032 GGSVVSQVLFIADR
+1032 GSNVVSQVLFIADR
-1046 FAIIRNAASGDY
+1046 FAIIRNAESGAY

-1086 GNVIQSNNYISG
+1086 GNVIQSNNYIAG

-1105 KNGSAE
+1105 KNGG
-1111 LSEVTVRGTIYATDG
+1111 SEFQNTTVRGTIYATDG
-1126 WFKGTVY
+1126 IFKGTIEAQSFIGDIAVARRY
-1133 AEHIEGDVM
+1133 ADLSFRRNNTVQRKGYYQNRGYGMTIVLSCTLIYEVTGGEDDRNGYIIEITFDIGGQQVTRLFPVNPRLTSGSYA
-1142 IAESNTIP
+1142 AEFRFSADIPASYSNTS
-1150 FKTYSDIDSGDYEI
+1150 FFVKAKGRDANWDYSCQV
-1164 LKIHGENFD
+1164 ENITATAF
-1173 RSIDTN
+1173 RTN
-1179 LIIQVNSTFRNT
+1179 SNS
-1191 FRVIVQTPGRGEIE
+1191 
-1205 FYSID
+1205 
-1210 TGNDGGTRAYALR
+1210 
-1223 GFDLPAAGRG
+1223 
-1233 QENRIIVR
+1233 
-1241 VTQSGRGSSIK
+1241 
-1252 TFTPWVERDDG
+1252 FT
-1263 STGKESSDGTIY
+1263 
-1275 NTGFIRE
+1275 
-1282 RAYIS
+1282 
-1287 AYRKGNRIVV
+1287 

>member
-9 GGSSKT
+9 GGSSSP

-20 MPDNLISKDKIK
+20 MPDNLISKDKVK
-32 LLLAVSDGEVVDDFS
+32 LLLAVSDGEVVNDFS
-47 LKQLHFGGVPVQ
+47 MKQLHFGGVPVQ
-59 NEDGSYN
+59 NEDGTFN

-79 TQSYIQGFSES
+79 TQDYIQGFSES

-98 DVTHNTPYTLTV
+98 EVTHNTPYTLTV

-146 MAVDGASYKTYLTGK
+146 MAVDGASYQTYLTGK

-173 SIRVNLPQDFT
+173 SIRVNLPQNFT

-190 VSRITPDADGVKVVD
+190 VSRVTPDADGVKVVD

-307 KWSLYEVSQYCD
+307 KWSLYEVAQYCD

-324 NRGGMEPRYLMDMV
+324 NLGGMEPRYLMDVV
-338 VQSQVEAFQLVRDVC
+338 VQSQVEAFQLVRDIC

-403 SCNVMFDDAENQ
+403 SCNVMFDDEENQ
-415 YEQDVEPVFNADA
+415 YEQDVEPVFNPDA

-482 VIYVADPH
+482 VIYIADPH

-500 GRIMEVTGTQV
+500 GRIMEVSGVQV
-511 FLAFRCDA
+511 FLAYRCDA

-532 KPLRRT
+532 KPVRRT

-597 TQYNPNKY
+597 TQYDPNKY
-605 DAIDNGVITDDRPT
+605 DAIDNGVITDGRPT

-629 PKNVSISSFSRIVQG
+629 PKDLTISSFSRIVQG

-712 ALATATLTGKVGAP
+712 ALASASLTGKIGAP

-733 ASDDEIFGIRV
+733 ASDNEIFGIRV

-775 LIPYPASEYWHSIL
+775 LIPYPAAEYWHSIL

-795 FYKARSVDRIGNVSV
+795 WYKARSVDRIGNVSA

-826 TDVILDEILDSDA
+826 TDTILDEILDSDA

-846 AQDSAAKLNDYANSI
+846 AQDSAAKLNEYANSI
-861 LHNALANDADVRIMR
+861 IQNALANDGDVRIMR
-876 KENGKRKAEIKK
+876 KENGKRKAEIKHA
-888 TESLIADE
+888 EVLIANE
-896 SQARATQINELRV
+896 TEARVQ
-909 EFDEELTAS
+909 
-918 IKQVNDAIATESET
+918 QVN
-932 RATQIDQL
+932 QISAEFNENL
-940 NTTFTTEMDGVKTD
+940 N
-954 MTAGF
+954 AGL

-965 IANESEARATS
+965 LANETEARVTS
-976 EAALDAKI
+976 EEALSARI
-984 GQNSAAL
+984 GENSAAL
-991 DQKLDSWANVNGVGS
+991 DQKLDSWADVNGVGS
-1006 MYTMKLGLRYNGQE
+1006 MYTMKLGLKYNGQE
-1020 YNSGMALQLTAM
+1020 YNSGMALQLTAQ
-1032 GGSVVSQVLFIADR
+1032 GNNVVSQVLFIADR
-1046 FAIIRNAASGDY
+1046 FAIIRNSESGAY

-1086 GNVIQSNNYISG
+1086 GNFIQSNNYVSG
-1098 QQGWMIN
+1098 SRGWSID
-1105 KNGSAE
+1105 KNGNAE
-1111 LSEVTVRGTIYATDG
+1111 FSGVTVRGHIEADSGSFHGTIDATDG
-1126 WFKGTVY
+1126 IFRGSVEANSFVGDIAAMGPFPTRVGSAWKSRVVHHDSSEKGGKNY
-1133 AEHIEGDVM
+1133 AILGLIRWDAGD
-1142 IAESNTIP
+1142 
-1150 FKTYSDIDSGDYEI
+1150 KTGS
-1164 LKIHGENFD
+1164 
-1173 RSIDTN
+1173 
-1179 LIIQVNSTFRNT
+1179 
-1191 FRVIVQTPGRGEIE
+1191 VIVECYVNGVRVSSQTYNGRDVGE
-1205 FYSID
+1205 S
-1210 TGNDGGTRAYALR
+1210 TRARLTAVGVATGINTKDTLVEIVVSGTGTSALE
-1223 GFDLPAAGRG
+1223 AGYC
-1233 QENRIIVR
+1233 IM
-1241 VTQSGRGSSIK
+1241 SRGS
-1252 TFTPWVERDDG
+1252 G
-1263 STGKESSDGTIY
+1263 SWE
-1275 NTGFIRE
+1275 
-1282 RAYIS
+1282 
-1287 AYRKGNRIVV
+1287 VVA

>member
-9 GGSSKT
+9 GGSSKP

-32 LLLAVSDGEVVDDFS
+32 LLLAVSDGEVVNDFS

-59 NEDGSYN
+59 NEDGTFN

-79 TQSYIQGFSES
+79 TQDYIQGFSES

-98 DVTHNTPYTLTV
+98 EVTHNTPYTLTV

-146 MAVDGASYKTYLTGK
+146 MAVDGASYQTYLTGK
-161 IDGKNTTGGYDR
+161 IDGKNTTGSYDR
-173 SIRVNLPQDFT
+173 SIRVNLPQNFT

-190 VSRITPDADGVKVVD
+190 VSRVTPDAGGVKVVD
-205 AFQVQ
+205 AFRVE

-265 YSGTWDGTFKWAW
+265 YSGTWDGVFKWAW

-307 KWSLYEVSQYCD
+307 KWSLYEVAQYCD

-324 NRGGMEPRYLMDMV
+324 NRGGMEPRYLMDVV
-338 VQSQVEAFQLVRDVC
+338 VQSQVEAFQLVRDIC

-403 SCNVMFDDAENQ
+403 SCNVMFDDEENQ
-415 YEQDVEPVFNADA
+415 YEQDVEPVFNPDA

-500 GRIMEVTGTQV
+500 GRVMEVSGVQV
-511 FLAFRCDA
+511 FLAYRCDA

-532 KPLRRT
+532 KPVRRT

-553 GYNFDVAPDS
+553 GFNFDVAPDS

-629 PKNVSISSFSRIVQG
+629 PKDLTISSFSRIVQG

-699 RCISGGNIASPWS
+699 RCISGGNVASPWS

-755 AYIELYQSQSG
+755 AYIELYQSQNG

-775 LIPYPASEYWHSIL
+775 LIPYPAAEYWHSIL

-795 FYKARSVDRIGNVSV
+795 FYKARSVDRIGNVSE

-826 TDVILDEILDSDA
+826 TDAILDEILDSDA

-846 AQDSAAKLNDYANSI
+846 AQDSSAKLNEYANSI
-861 LHNALANDADVRIMR
+861 IQNALANDGDVRIMR
-876 KENGKRKAEIKK
+876 KENGKRKAEIKHA
-888 TESLIADE
+888 EVLIANE
-896 SQARATQINELRV
+896 TEARVQ
-909 EFDEELTAS
+909 
-918 IKQVNDAIATESET
+918 QVNQISAEFSEN
-932 RATQIDQL
+932 L
-940 NTTFTTEMDGVKTD
+940 N
-954 MTAGF
+954 AGL

-965 IANESEARATS
+965 LANETEARVTS
-976 EAALDAKI
+976 EEALSARI
-984 GQNSAAL
+984 GENSAAL

-1006 MYTMKLGLRYNGQE
+1006 MYTMKLGLKYNGQE
-1020 YNSGMALQLTAM
+1020 YNSGMALQLTAS
-1032 GGSVVSQVLFIADR
+1032 GESVVSQVLFIADR
-1046 FAIIRNAASGDY
+1046 FAIIRNAESGAY

-1086 GNVIQSNNYISG
+1086 GNVIQSNNYIAG
-1098 QQGWMIN
+1098 EQGWMID
-1105 KNGSAE
+1105 KNGG
-1111 LSEVTVRGTIYATDG
+1111 SEFQNTTVRGTIYATDG
-1126 WFKGTVY
+1126 IFKGTLQ
-1133 AEHIEGDVM
+1133 
-1142 IAESNTIP
+1142 AESFIG
-1150 FKTYSDIDSGDYEI
+1150 DIAVAKRYDSMT
-1164 LKIHGENFD
+1164 LRRKQ
-1173 RSIDTN
+1173 T
-1179 LIIQVNSTFRNT
+1179 
-1191 FRVIVQTPGRGEIE
+1191 VQR
-1205 FYSID
+1205 
-1210 TGNDGGTRAYALR
+1210 
-1223 GFDLPAAGRG
+1223 
-1233 QENRIIVR
+1233 
-1241 VTQSGRGSSIK
+1241 
-1252 TFTPWVERDDG
+1252 DG
-1263 STGKESSDGTIY
+1263 SYQNRGYGMTVVLSCTLIGETYGTGASNLGYTVDVTFNIGGQQAVRRIYIDAGNISTGTTAVELRFAADLVAD
-1275 NTGFIRE
+1275 NKNVSFFVKATGRDAVTDYTVTIDNITATAFRTN
-1282 RAYIS
+1282 S
-1287 AYRKGNRIVV
+1287 NSFT

>member
-9 GGSSKT
+9 GGSSSP

-20 MPDNLISKDKIK
+20 MPDNLISKDKVK
-32 LLLAVSDGEVVDDFS
+32 LLLAVSDGEVVNDFS

-59 NEDGSYN
+59 NEDGTFN

-79 TQSYIQGFSES
+79 TQDYIQGFSES

-98 DVTHNTPYTLTV
+98 EVTHNTPYTLTV

-146 MAVDGASYKTYLTGK
+146 MAVDGASYQTYLTGK

-173 SIRVNLPQDFT
+173 SIRVNLPQNFT

-190 VSRITPDADGVKVVD
+190 VSRVTPDADGVKVVD

-265 YSGTWDGTFKWAW
+265 YSGTWDGVFKWAW

-307 KWSLYEVSQYCD
+307 KWSLYEVAQYCD

-324 NRGGMEPRYLMDMV
+324 NRGGMEPRYLMDV
-338 VQSQVEAFQLVRDVC
+338 IVQSQVEAFQLVRDIC

-403 SCNVMFDDAENQ
+403 SCNVMFDDEENQ
-415 YEQDVEPVFNADA
+415 YEQDVEPVFNPDA

-500 GRIMEVTGTQV
+500 GRVMEVSGVQV
-511 FLAFRCDA
+511 FLAYRCDA

-532 KPLRRT
+532 KPVRRT
-538 IASVSADGKT
+538 IASVSSDGKT

-605 DAIDNGVITDDRPT
+605 DAIDNGVITDGRPT

-629 PKNVSISSFSRIVQG
+629 PKDLTISSFSRIVQG

-699 RCISGGNIASPWS
+699 RCISGGNVASPWS

-733 ASDDEIFGIRV
+733 ASDNEIFGIRV

-775 LIPYPASEYWHSIL
+775 LIPYPAAEYWHSIL

-795 FYKARSVDRIGNVSV
+795 WYKARSVDRIGNVSP

-818 SSTDVNAI
+818 SSTDVNII
-826 TDVILDEILDSDA
+826 TDAILDEIMDSDA
-839 MKELQES
+839 MKELQEN
-846 AQDSAAKLNDYANSI
+846 AQDSAAKLNEYANSI
-861 LHNALANDADVRIMR
+861 IQNALANDGDVRIMR
-876 KENGKRKAEIKK
+876 KENGKRKAEIKHA
-888 TESLIADE
+888 EVLIANE
-896 SQARATQINELRV
+896 TEARVQ
-909 EFDEELTAS
+909 
-918 IKQVNDAIATESET
+918 QVN
-932 RATQIDQL
+932 QISAEFNENL
-940 NTTFTTEMDGVKTD
+940 N
-954 MTAGF
+954 AGL

-965 IANESEARATS
+965 LANETEARVTS
-976 EAALDAKI
+976 EEALSARI
-984 GQNSAAL
+984 GENSSAL
-991 DQKLDSWANVNGVGS
+991 DQKLDSWADVNGVGS
-1006 MYTMKLGLRYNGQE
+1006 MYTMKLGLKYNGQE
-1020 YNSGMALQLTAM
+1020 YNSGMALQLTTQ
-1032 GGSVVSQVLFIADR
+1032 GNNVVSQVLFIADR
-1046 FAIIRNAASGDY
+1046 FAIMRNAESGAY

-1086 GNVIQSNNYISG
+1086 GNVIQSNNYIAG
-1098 QQGWMIN
+1098 EQGWIIN
-1105 KNGSAE
+1105 KNGG
-1111 LSEVTVRGTIYATDG
+1111 SEFQNTTVRGTIYATDG
-1126 WFKGTVY
+1126 IFKGTVQ
-1133 AEHIEGDVM
+1133 AEAFIGD
-1142 IAESNTIP
+1142 IAVAKRYGSMT
-1150 FKTYSDIDSGDYEI
+1150 
-1164 LKIHGENFD
+1164 L
-1173 RSIDTN
+1173 R
-1179 LIIQVNSTFRNT
+1179 RNQT
-1191 FRVIVQTPGRGEIE
+1191 VQR
-1205 FYSID
+1205 
-1210 TGNDGGTRAYALR
+1210 
-1223 GFDLPAAGRG
+1223 
-1233 QENRIIVR
+1233 
-1241 VTQSGRGSSIK
+1241 
-1252 TFTPWVERDDG
+1252 DG
-1263 STGKESSDGTIY
+1263 SYQNRGYGMTVVLSCTLIGETYGTGASNLGYTVDVTFNIGGQQAVRRIYIDAGNISTGTTAVELRFAADLVAD
-1275 NTGFIRE
+1275 NNNVSFFVKATGRDAVTDYTVTIDNITATAFRTN
-1282 RAYIS
+1282 S
-1287 AYRKGNRIVV
+1287 NSFT

>member
-9 GGSSKT
+9 GGSSQP

-98 DVTHNTPYTLTV
+98 DVTFNTPYTLTV

-146 MAVDGASYKTYLTGK
+146 MAVDGASYQTYLTDK

-245 LKKKWKIIQVPRNYD
+245 LKKKWKIVQVPSNYD
-260 PINRT
+260 PVNRT
-265 YSGTWDGTFKWAW
+265 YAGTWDGTFKWAW

-548 LTLNV
+548 ITLNV

-572 AAEQYVVTRI
+572 VAEQYVVTRI

-629 PKNVSISSFSRIVQG
+629 PENVSISSFSRIVQG

-733 ASDDEIFGIRV
+733 ASDNEIFGIRV

-775 LIPYPASEYWHSIL
+775 LIPYPAAEYWHSIL

-795 FYKARSVDRIGNVSV
+795 WYKARSVDRIGNVSA

-839 MKELQES
+839 MKELQVS

-861 LHNALANDADVRIMR
+861 IQNALANDGDVRIMR
-876 KENGKRKAEIKK
+876 KENGKRRAEIKRA
-888 TESLIADE
+888 EVLIANE
-896 SQARATQINELRV
+896 TEARVQ
-909 EFDEELTAS
+909 
-918 IKQVNDAIATESET
+918 QVN
-932 RATQIDQL
+932 QISAEFNENL
-940 NTTFTTEMDGVKTD
+940 N
-954 MTAGF
+954 AGL

-965 IANESEARATS
+965 LANETEARVTS
-976 EAALDAKI
+976 EEALSARI
-984 GQNSAAL
+984 GENSAAL

-1006 MYTMKLGLRYNGQE
+1006 MYTMKLGLKYNGQE
-1020 YNSGMALQLTAM
+1020 YNSGMALQLTAQ
-1032 GGSVVSQVLFIADR
+1032 GSNVVSQVLFIADR
-1046 FAIIRNAASGDY
+1046 FAIIRNAESGAY

-1086 GNVIQSNNYISG
+1086 GNVIQSNNYIAG

-1105 KNGSAE
+1105 KNGG
-1111 LSEVTVRGTIYATDG
+1111 SEFQNTTVRGTIYATDG
-1126 WFKGTVY
+1126 IFKGTIEAQSFIGDIAVARRY
-1133 AEHIEGDVM
+1133 ADLIFRRNNTVQREGYYQNRGYGMTIVLSCTLIYEVTGGEDDRNGYIIEITFDIGGQQVTRLFPVNPRLTSGSYA
-1142 IAESNTIP
+1142 AEFRFSADIPASYSNTS
-1150 FKTYSDIDSGDYEI
+1150 FFVKAKGRDANWDYSCRV
-1164 LKIHGENFD
+1164 ENITATAF
-1173 RSIDTN
+1173 RTN
-1179 LIIQVNSTFRNT
+1179 SNS
-1191 FRVIVQTPGRGEIE
+1191 
-1205 FYSID
+1205 
-1210 TGNDGGTRAYALR
+1210 
-1223 GFDLPAAGRG
+1223 
-1233 QENRIIVR
+1233 
-1241 VTQSGRGSSIK
+1241 
-1252 TFTPWVERDDG
+1252 FT
-1263 STGKESSDGTIY
+1263 
-1275 NTGFIRE
+1275 
-1282 RAYIS
+1282 
-1287 AYRKGNRIVV
+1287 

>member
-9 GGSSKT
+9 GGSSSP

-20 MPDNLISKDKIK
+20 MPDNLISKDKVK
-32 LLLAVSDGEVVDDFS
+32 LLLAVSDGEVVNDFS

-59 NEDGSYN
+59 NEDGTFN

-79 TQSYIQGFSES
+79 TQDYIQGFSES

-98 DVTHNTPYTLTV
+98 DVTYNTPYTLTV

-146 MAVDGASYKTYLTGK
+146 MAVDGASYQTYLTGK

-173 SIRVNLPQDFT
+173 SIRVNLPQNFT

-190 VSRITPDADGVKVVD
+190 VSRVTPDADGVKVVD

-245 LKKKWKIIQVPRNYD
+245 LKKKWKIIQVPSNYD

-265 YSGTWDGTFKWAW
+265 YSGTWDGVFKWAW

-307 KWSLYEVSQYCD
+307 KWSLYEVAQYCD

-324 NRGGMEPRYLMDMV
+324 NRGGMEPRYLMDV
-338 VQSQVEAFQLVRDVC
+338 IVQSQVEAFQLVRDIC

-403 SCNVMFDDAENQ
+403 SCNVMFDDEENQ
-415 YEQDVEPVFNADA
+415 YEQDVEPVFNPDA

-500 GRIMEVTGTQV
+500 GRVMEVSGVQV
-511 FLAFRCDA
+511 FLAYRCDA

-532 KPLRRT
+532 KPVRRT

-597 TQYNPNKY
+597 TQYDPNKY
-605 DAIDNGVITDDRPT
+605 DAIDNGVITDGRPT

-629 PKNVSISSFSRIVQG
+629 PKDLTISSFSRIVQG

-699 RCISGGNIASPWS
+699 RCISGGNVASPWS
-712 ALATATLTGKVGAP
+712 SLASASLTGKVGAP

-733 ASDDEIFGIRV
+733 ASDNEIFGIRV

-775 LIPYPASEYWHSIL
+775 LIPYPAAEYWHSIL

-795 FYKARSVDRIGNVSV
+795 FYKARSVDRIGNVSA

-826 TDVILDEILDSDA
+826 TDTILEEILDSDA
-839 MKELQES
+839 MKEIQES
-846 AQDSAAKLNDYANSI
+846 AQDSAAKLNEYANSI
-861 LHNALANDADVRIMR
+861 IQNALANDGDVRIMR
-876 KENGKRKAEIKK
+876 KENGKRKAEIKRA
-888 TESLIADE
+888 EVLIANE
-896 SQARATQINELRV
+896 TEARVQ
-909 EFDEELTAS
+909 
-918 IKQVNDAIATESET
+918 QVN
-932 RATQIDQL
+932 QISAEFNENL
-940 NTTFTTEMDGVKTD
+940 N
-954 MTAGF
+954 AGL

-965 IANESEARATS
+965 LANETEARVTS
-976 EAALDAKI
+976 EEVLSARI

-991 DQKLDSWANVNGVGS
+991 DQKLDSWADVNGVGS
-1006 MYTMKLGLRYNGQE
+1006 MYTMKLGLKYNGRE
-1020 YNSGMALQLTAM
+1020 YNSGMALQLTAQ
-1032 GGSVVSQVLFIADR
+1032 GNNVVSQVLFIADR
-1046 FAIIRNAASGDY
+1046 FAIIRNAESGAY

-1086 GNVIQSNNYISG
+1086 GNVIQSNNYVSG
-1098 QQGWMIN
+1098 SRGWSID
-1105 KNGSAE
+1105 KNGNAE
-1111 LSEVTVRGTIYATDG
+1111 FSGVTVRGHIEADSGSFHGTIDATDG
-1126 WFKGTVY
+1126 IFRGSVEANSFVGDIAAMGPFPTRVGSVWKSRVVHHDSSEKGGKNY
-1133 AEHIEGDVM
+1133 AILGLIRWDAGD
-1142 IAESNTIP
+1142 
-1150 FKTYSDIDSGDYEI
+1150 KTGS
-1164 LKIHGENFD
+1164 
-1173 RSIDTN
+1173 
-1179 LIIQVNSTFRNT
+1179 
-1191 FRVIVQTPGRGEIE
+1191 VIVECYVNG
-1205 FYSID
+1205 
-1210 TGNDGGTRAYALR
+1210 
-1223 GFDLPAAGRG
+1223 
-1233 QENRIIVR
+1233 VR
-1241 VTQSGRGSSIK
+1241 VSSQTYNGRDAGESTRTRLTAVGVATGINTKDTLVEIVVSGTGTSALEAGYCIMSRGS
-1252 TFTPWVERDDG
+1252 G
-1263 STGKESSDGTIY
+1263 SWE
-1275 NTGFIRE
+1275 
-1282 RAYIS
+1282 
-1287 AYRKGNRIVV
+1287 VVA

>member
-1 MTNIKARK
+1 MTNIKASK
-9 GGSSKT
+9 GGSSKP

-32 LLLAVSDGEVVDDFS
+32 LLLAVSDGEVVNDFS

-59 NEDGSYN
+59 NEDGTFN

-79 TQSYIQGFSES
+79 TQDYIQGFSES

-98 DVTHNTPYTLTV
+98 EVTHNTPYTLTV

-146 MAVDGASYKTYLTGK
+146 MAVDGASYQTYLTGK

-190 VSRITPDADGVKVVD
+190 VSRVTPDADGVKVVD

-307 KWSLYEVSQYCD
+307 KWSLYEVAQYCD

-324 NRGGMEPRYLMDMV
+324 NRGGMEPRYLMDV
-338 VQSQVEAFQLVRDVC
+338 IVQSQVEAFQLVRDVC

-403 SCNVMFDDAENQ
+403 SCNVMFDDEENQ
-415 YEQDVEPVFNADA
+415 YEQDVEPVFNPDA

-482 VIYVADPH
+482 VIYIADPH

-500 GRIMEVTGTQV
+500 GRIMEVSGTQV

-519 KAGDTLILNTDDG
+519 KGGDTLILNTDDG
-532 KPLRRT
+532 KPVRRT

-548 LTLNV
+548 ITLNV

-597 TQYNPNKY
+597 TQYDPNKY
-605 DAIDNGVITDDRPT
+605 DAIDNGVITDSRPT
-619 SVVDPDSMGA
+619 SVVDPDSLGA
-629 PKNVSISSFSRIVQG
+629 PKDLTISSFSRIVQG

-677 PRTATTQVDIEG
+677 PRTATTQADIEG

-699 RCISGGNIASPWS
+699 RCISGGNVASPWS

-733 ASDDEIFGIRV
+733 ASDNEIFGIRV

-775 LIPYPASEYWHSIL
+775 LIPYPAAEYWHSIL

-795 FYKARSVDRIGNVSV
+795 FYKARSVDRIGNVSA

-826 TDVILDEILDSDA
+826 TDTILDEILDSDA
-839 MKELQES
+839 MKELQVS

-861 LHNALANDADVRIMR
+861 IQNALANDGNVRIMR
-876 KENGKRKAEIKK
+876 KENGKRKAEIKRA
-888 TESLIADE
+888 EVLIANE
-896 SQARATQINELRV
+896 TEARVQQVNQISAEFNENLNAGLTQINEAL
-909 EFDEELTAS
+909 
-918 IKQVNDAIATESET
+918 
-932 RATQIDQL
+932 
-940 NTTFTTEMDGVKTD
+940 
-954 MTAGF
+954 
-959 TQVNEA
+959 
-965 IANESEARATS
+965 ANETEARVTS
-976 EAALDAKI
+976 EEALSARI

-1006 MYTMKLGLRYNGQE
+1006 MYTMKLGLTYNGQE
-1020 YNSGMALQLTAM
+1020 YNSGMALQLTSQ
-1032 GGSVVSQVLFIADR
+1032 GGNVVSQVLFIADR
-1046 FAIIRNAASGDY
+1046 FAIIRNAESGAY

-1086 GNVIQSNNYISG
+1086 GNVIQSNNYIAG

-1105 KNGSAE
+1105 KNGG
-1111 LSEVTVRGTIYATDG
+1111 SEFNNVTVRGHIEANSGT
-1126 WFKGTVY
+1126 FKGTLEAQSFIGDIAVARRYDDLSFRRNNTVQRDGYYQNRGYSMTIVLSCTLIYEVTGGENARNGYVVEITFNIGGQQVTRLFPVNPRLTSGTY
-1133 AEHIEGDVM
+1133 A
-1142 IAESNTIP
+1142 AEFRFSADIPANYSNTS
-1150 FKTYSDIDSGDYEI
+1150 FFVKAKGRDANWDYSC
-1164 LKIHGENFD
+1164 KIENITATAF
-1173 RSIDTN
+1173 RTN
-1179 LIIQVNSTFRNT
+1179 SNS
-1191 FRVIVQTPGRGEIE
+1191 
-1205 FYSID
+1205 
-1210 TGNDGGTRAYALR
+1210 
-1223 GFDLPAAGRG
+1223 
-1233 QENRIIVR
+1233 
-1241 VTQSGRGSSIK
+1241 
-1252 TFTPWVERDDG
+1252 FT
-1263 STGKESSDGTIY
+1263 
-1275 NTGFIRE
+1275 
-1282 RAYIS
+1282 
-1287 AYRKGNRIVV
+1287 

>member
-146 MAVDGASYKTYLTGK
+146 MAVDGASYQTYLTGK

-245 LKKKWKIIQVPRNYD
+245 LKKKWKIIQVPSNYD

-265 YSGTWDGTFKWAW
+265 YSGTWNGTFKWAW

-307 KWSLYEVSQYCD
+307 KWSLYEVAQYCD

-324 NRGGMEPRYLMDMV
+324 NRGGMEPRYLMDV
-338 VQSQVEAFQLVRDVC
+338 IVQSQVEAFQLVRDVC

-403 SCNVMFDDAENQ
+403 SCNVMFDDEENQ
-415 YEQDVEPVFNADA
+415 YEQDVEPVFNPDA

-500 GRIMEVTGTQV
+500 GRVMEVSGVQV
-511 FLAFRCDA
+511 FLAYRCDA

-532 KPLRRT
+532 KPVRRT

-548 LTLNV
+548 ITLNV

-572 AAEQYVVTRI
+572 VAEQYVVTRI

-629 PKNVSISSFSRIVQG
+629 PKDLTISSFSRIVQG

-699 RCISGGNIASPWS
+699 RCISGGNVASPWS

-775 LIPYPASEYWHSIL
+775 LIPYPAAEYWHSIL

-795 FYKARSVDRIGNVSV
+795 WYKARSVDRIGNVSP

-846 AQDSAAKLNDYANSI
+846 AQDSAAKLNEYANSI
-861 LHNALANDADVRIMR
+861 IQNALANDGDVRIMR
-876 KENGKRKAEIKK
+876 KENGKRKAEIKHA
-888 TESLIADE
+888 EVLIANE
-896 SQARATQINELRV
+896 TEARVQ
-909 EFDEELTAS
+909 
-918 IKQVNDAIATESET
+918 QVN
-932 RATQIDQL
+932 QISAEFNENL
-940 NTTFTTEMDGVKTD
+940 N
-954 MTAGF
+954 AGL

-965 IANESEARATS
+965 LANETEARVTS
-976 EAALDAKI
+976 EEALSARI
-984 GQNSAAL
+984 GENSAAI
-991 DQKLDSWANVNGVGS
+991 DQKLDSWADVNGVGS
-1006 MYTMKLGLRYNGQE
+1006 MYTMKLGLKYNGQE
-1020 YNSGMALQLTAM
+1020 YNSGMALQLTAQ
-1032 GGSVVSQVLFIADR
+1032 GNNVVSQVLFIADR
-1046 FAIIRNAASGDY
+1046 FAIIRNAESGAY

-1086 GNVIQSNNYISG
+1086 GNIIQSNNYIAG
-1098 QQGWMIN
+1098 QQGWMVN
-1105 KNGSAE
+1105 KNGSSE
-1111 LSEVTVRGTIYATDG
+1111 FSEVTVRGTIYATDG
-1126 WFKGTVY
+1126 VFKGTVQ
-1133 AEHIEGDVM
+1133 
-1142 IAESNTIP
+1142 AESFIGDIAVAKRYDSMTLRRNQTVQRDG
-1150 FKTYSDIDSGDYEI
+1150 FYQNRGYGMTVVLACTLVCETYGSGSSQLGYTVDVTFNI
-1164 LKIHGENFD
+1164 GGQ
-1173 RSIDTN
+1173 
-1179 LIIQVNSTFRNT
+1179 QVVRRIYVDAGN
-1191 FRVIVQTPGRGEIE
+1191 IVQGTTAVELRFAADLVADNNNVSFFVKATGR
-1205 FYSID
+1205 D
-1210 TGNDGGTRAYALR
+1210 A
-1223 GFDLPAAGRG
+1223 
-1233 QENRIIVR
+1233 
-1241 VTQSGRGSSIK
+1241 VTDY
-1252 TFTPWVERDDG
+1252 T
-1263 STGKESSDGTIY
+1263 
-1275 NTGFIRE
+1275 
-1282 RAYIS
+1282 
-1287 AYRKGNRIVV
+1287 VVVDNITATAFRTNSNSFS

>member
-9 GGSSKT
+9 GGSSKP

-32 LLLAVSDGEVVDDFS
+32 LLLAVSDGEVVNDFS

-59 NEDGSYN
+59 NDDGTFN

-79 TQSYIQGFSES
+79 TQDYIQGFSES

-98 DVTHNTPYTLTV
+98 EVTHNTPYTLTV

-146 MAVDGASYKTYLTGK
+146 MAVDGASYQTYLTGK

-173 SIRVNLPQDFT
+173 SIRVNLPQNFT

-190 VSRITPDADGVKVVD
+190 VSRVTPDADGVKVVD
-205 AFQVQ
+205 AFRVE

-265 YSGTWDGTFKWAW
+265 YSGTWDGTFKLAW

-307 KWSLYEVSQYCD
+307 KWSLYEVAQYCD

-324 NRGGMEPRYLMDMV
+324 NRGGMEPRYLMDV
-338 VQSQVEAFQLVRDVC
+338 IVQSQVEAFQLVRDIC

-403 SCNVMFDDAENQ
+403 SCNVMFDDEENQ
-415 YEQDVEPVFNADA
+415 YEQDVEPVFNPDA

-500 GRIMEVTGTQV
+500 GRVMEVSGVQV
-511 FLAFRCDA
+511 FLAYRCDA

-532 KPLRRT
+532 KPVRRT

-548 LTLNV
+548 ITLNV

-629 PKNVSISSFSRIVQG
+629 PKDLTISSFSRIVQG

-699 RCISGGNIASPWS
+699 RCISGGNVASPWS
-712 ALATATLTGKVGAP
+712 ALATATLTGKVGSP

-733 ASDDEIFGIRV
+733 ASDNEIFGIRV

-795 FYKARSVDRIGNVSV
+795 FYKARSVDRIGNVSE

-861 LHNALANDADVRIMR
+861 IQNALANDGDVRIMR
-876 KENGKRKAEIKK
+876 KENGKRKAEIKHA
-888 TESLIADE
+888 EVLIANE
-896 SQARATQINELRV
+896 TEARVQ
-909 EFDEELTAS
+909 
-918 IKQVNDAIATESET
+918 QVN
-932 RATQIDQL
+932 QISAEFNENL
-940 NTTFTTEMDGVKTD
+940 N
-954 MTAGF
+954 AGL

-965 IANESEARATS
+965 LANETEARVTS
-976 EAALDAKI
+976 EEALSARI
-984 GQNSAAL
+984 GENSAAL
-991 DQKLDSWANVNGVGS
+991 DQKLDSWADVNGVGS
-1006 MYTMKLGLRYNGQE
+1006 MYTMKLGLKYNGQE
-1020 YNSGMALQLTAM
+1020 YNSGMALQLTAQ
-1032 GGSVVSQVLFIADR
+1032 GNNVVSQVLFIADR
-1046 FAIIRNAASGDY
+1046 FAIIRNADSGSY

-1086 GNVIQSNNYISG
+1086 GNVIQSNNYIAG
-1098 QQGWMIN
+1098 QKGWMIN
-1105 KNGSAE
+1105 KNGGSE
-1111 LSEVTVRGTIYATDG
+1111 FSEVTVRGTIYATDG

-1150 FKTYSDIDSGDYEI
+1150 FKDYSNIDSGDYEI

-1191 FRVIVQTPGRGEIE
+1191 FRVIVQTPGRDDIE

-1241 VTQSGRGSSIK
+1241 VTQSGRGSSVK
-1252 TFTPWVERDDG
+1252 TFTPWVERDNG
-1263 STGKESSDGTIY
+1263 STGKESSDGTIS

>member
-9 GGSSKT
+9 GGSSQP

-90 SAEFQVAR
+90 SAEFQVSR
-98 DVTHNTPYTLTV
+98 DVTFNTPYTLTV

-139 VVEYKIE
+139 VVEYKID
-146 MAVDGASYKTYLTGK
+146 MAVDGASYTTYLTDR

-245 LKKKWKIIQVPRNYD
+245 LKKKWKVVQVPSNYD
-260 PINRT
+260 PVNRT
-265 YSGTWDGTFKWAW
+265 YAGTWDGTFKWAW

-307 KWSLYEVSQYCD
+307 KWSLYEVAQYCD

-324 NRGGMEPRYLMDMV
+324 NRGGMEPRYLMDV
-338 VQSQVEAFQLVRDVC
+338 IVQSQVEAFQLVRDVC

-369 IVDKPRDPV
+369 VVDKPRDPV

-403 SCNVMFDDAENQ
+403 SCNVMFDDEENQ

-500 GRIMEVTGTQV
+500 GRIMEVSGTQV

-629 PKNVSISSFSRIVQG
+629 PENVSISSFSRIVQG

-766 TDQDASLLT
+766 TDQDARLLT

-795 FYKARSVDRIGNVSV
+795 FYKARSVDRIGNVSA

-826 TDVILDEILDSDA
+826 TDTILDEILDSDA
-839 MKELQES
+839 MKELQVS
-846 AQDSAAKLNDYANSI
+846 AQDSAAKLNEYANSI
-861 LHNALANDADVRIMR
+861 IQNALANDGDVRIMR
-876 KENGKRKAEIKK
+876 KENGKRKAEIKHA
-888 TESLIADE
+888 EVLIANE
-896 SQARATQINELRV
+896 TEARVQ
-909 EFDEELTAS
+909 
-918 IKQVNDAIATESET
+918 QVN
-932 RATQIDQL
+932 QISAEFNENL
-940 NTTFTTEMDGVKTD
+940 N
-954 MTAGF
+954 AGL

-965 IANESEARATS
+965 LANETEARVTS
-976 EAALDAKI
+976 EEALSARI
-984 GQNSAAL
+984 GENSAAL

-1006 MYTMKLGLRYNGQE
+1006 MYTMKLGLTYNGQE
-1020 YNSGMALQLTAM
+1020 YNSGMALQLTSQ
-1032 GGSVVSQVLFIADR
+1032 GGNVVSQVLFIADR
-1046 FAIIRNAASGDY
+1046 FAIIRNAESGAY

-1086 GNVIQSNNYISG
+1086 GNVIQSNNYIAG
-1098 QQGWMIN
+1098 QQGWVIN
-1105 KNGSAE
+1105 KNGG
-1111 LSEVTVRGTIYATDG
+1111 SEFNNVTVRGHIEANSGT
-1126 WFKGTVY
+1126 FKGTVEAQSFIGDIAVARRYDDLSFRRNNTVQRDGYYQNRGYGMTIVLSCTLIYEVTGGEDDRNGYIVEVTFNIGGQQVTRLFPVNPRLTSGTY
-1133 AEHIEGDVM
+1133 A
-1142 IAESNTIP
+1142 AEFRFSADIPANYSNTS
-1150 FKTYSDIDSGDYEI
+1150 FFVKAKGRDANWDYSC
-1164 LKIHGENFD
+1164 KIENITATAF
-1173 RSIDTN
+1173 RTN
-1179 LIIQVNSTFRNT
+1179 SNS
-1191 FRVIVQTPGRGEIE
+1191 
-1205 FYSID
+1205 
-1210 TGNDGGTRAYALR
+1210 
-1223 GFDLPAAGRG
+1223 
-1233 QENRIIVR
+1233 
-1241 VTQSGRGSSIK
+1241 
-1252 TFTPWVERDDG
+1252 FT
-1263 STGKESSDGTIY
+1263 
-1275 NTGFIRE
+1275 
-1282 RAYIS
+1282 
-1287 AYRKGNRIVV
+1287 

>member
-98 DVTHNTPYTLTV
+98 DVTFNTPYTLTV

-139 VVEYKIE
+139 VVEYKID
-146 MAVDGASYKTYLTGK
+146 MAVDGASYTTYLTDR

-190 VSRITPDADGVKVVD
+190 VRRITPDADGVKVVD

-245 LKKKWKIIQVPRNYD
+245 LKKKWKIVQVPSNYD
-260 PINRT
+260 PVNRT
-265 YSGTWDGTFKWAW
+265 YTGTWDGTFKWAW

-403 SCNVMFDDAENQ
+403 SCNVMFDDEENQ

-500 GRIMEVTGTQV
+500 GRIMEVTGTQI

-532 KPLRRT
+532 KPVRRT
-538 IASVSADGKT
+538 IANVSADGKT
-548 LTLNV
+548 ITLNV
-553 GYNFDVAPDS
+553 GYDFDVAPDS

-629 PKNVSISSFSRIVQG
+629 PENVSISSFSRIVQG

-712 ALATATLTGKVGAP
+712 ALASATLTGKVGAP

-733 ASDDEIFGIRV
+733 ASDNEIFGIRV

-775 LIPYPASEYWHSIL
+775 LIPYPAAEYWHSIL

-795 FYKARSVDRIGNVSV
+795 FYKARSVDRIGNVSA

-846 AQDSAAKLNDYANSI
+846 AQDSAAKLNEYANSI
-861 LHNALANDADVRIMR
+861 IQNALANDGDVRIMR
-876 KENGKRKAEIKK
+876 KENGKRKAEIKHA
-888 TESLIADE
+888 EVLIANE
-896 SQARATQINELRV
+896 TEARVQ
-909 EFDEELTAS
+909 
-918 IKQVNDAIATESET
+918 QVN
-932 RATQIDQL
+932 QISAEFNENL
-940 NTTFTTEMDGVKTD
+940 N
-954 MTAGF
+954 AGL

-965 IANESEARATS
+965 LANETEARVTS
-976 EAALDAKI
+976 EEALSARI
-984 GQNSAAL
+984 GENSAAI
-991 DQKLDSWANVNGVGS
+991 DQKLDSWADVNGVGS
-1006 MYTMKLGLRYNGQE
+1006 MYTMKLGLKYNGQE
-1020 YNSGMALQLTAM
+1020 YNSGMALQLTAQ
-1032 GGSVVSQVLFIADR
+1032 GNNVVSQVLFIADR
-1046 FAIIRNAASGDY
+1046 FAIIRNAESGAY

-1086 GNVIQSNNYISG
+1086 GNVIQSNNYVSG
-1098 QQGWMIN
+1098 SRGWSID
-1105 KNGSAE
+1105 KNGNAE
-1111 LSEVTVRGTIYATDG
+1111 FSGVTVRGHIEADSGSFHGTIDATDG
-1126 WFKGTVY
+1126 IFRGSVEANSFVGDIAAMGPFPTRVGSAWKSRVVHHDSSEKGGKNY
-1133 AEHIEGDVM
+1133 AILGLIRWDAGDKTGSV
-1142 IAESNTIP
+1142 IVECYVNGIRVSSQ
-1150 FKTYSDIDSGDYEI
+1150 TYS
-1164 LKIHGENFD
+1164 
-1173 RSIDTN
+1173 
-1179 LIIQVNSTFRNT
+1179 
-1191 FRVIVQTPGRGEIE
+1191 GR
-1205 FYSID
+1205 D
-1210 TGNDGGTRAYALR
+1210 TGESTRTRLTAVGVATGINTKDTLVEIVVSGTGTSALE
-1223 GFDLPAAGRG
+1223 AGYC
-1233 QENRIIVR
+1233 IM
-1241 VTQSGRGSSIK
+1241 SRGS
-1252 TFTPWVERDDG
+1252 G
-1263 STGKESSDGTIY
+1263 SWE
-1275 NTGFIRE
+1275 
-1282 RAYIS
+1282 
-1287 AYRKGNRIVV
+1287 VVA

>member
-9 GGSSKT
+9 GGSSQP

-98 DVTHNTPYTLTV
+98 DVTFNTPYTLTV

-146 MAVDGASYKTYLTGK
+146 MAVDGASYQTYLTDK

-245 LKKKWKIIQVPRNYD
+245 LKKKWKIVQVPSNYD
-260 PINRT
+260 PVNRT
-265 YSGTWDGTFKWAW
+265 YAGTWDGTFKWAW

-548 LTLNV
+548 ITLNV

-572 AAEQYVVTRI
+572 VAEQYVVTRI

-629 PKNVSISSFSRIVQG
+629 PENVSISSFSRIVQG

-733 ASDDEIFGIRV
+733 ASDNEIFGIRV

-775 LIPYPASEYWHSIL
+775 LIPYPAAEYWHSIL

-795 FYKARSVDRIGNVSV
+795 WYKARSVDRIGNVSA
-810 WTDYARGM
+810 WTDYASGM

-839 MKELQES
+839 MKELQVS

-861 LHNALANDADVRIMR
+861 IQNALANDGDVRIMR
-876 KENGKRKAEIKK
+876 KENGKRRAEIKRA
-888 TESLIADE
+888 EVLIANE
-896 SQARATQINELRV
+896 TEARVQ
-909 EFDEELTAS
+909 
-918 IKQVNDAIATESET
+918 QVN
-932 RATQIDQL
+932 QISAEFNENL
-940 NTTFTTEMDGVKTD
+940 N
-954 MTAGF
+954 AGL

-965 IANESEARATS
+965 LANETEARVTS
-976 EAALDAKI
+976 EEALSARI
-984 GQNSAAL
+984 GENSAAL

-1006 MYTMKLGLRYNGQE
+1006 MYTMKLGLKYNGQE
-1020 YNSGMALQLTAM
+1020 YNSGMALQLTAQ
-1032 GGSVVSQVLFIADR
+1032 GSNVVSQVLFIADR
-1046 FAIIRNAASGDY
+1046 FAIIRNAESGAY

-1086 GNVIQSNNYISG
+1086 GNVIQSNNYIAG

-1105 KNGSAE
+1105 KNGG
-1111 LSEVTVRGTIYATDG
+1111 SEFQNTTVRGTIYATDG
-1126 WFKGTVY
+1126 IFKGTIEAQSFIGDIAVARRY
-1133 AEHIEGDVM
+1133 ADLIFRRNNTVQREGYYQNRGYGMTIVLSCTLIYEVTGGEDDRNGYIIEITFDIGGQQVTRLFPVNPRLTSGSYA
-1142 IAESNTIP
+1142 AEFRFSADIPASYSNTS
-1150 FKTYSDIDSGDYEI
+1150 FFVKAKGRDANWDYSCRV
-1164 LKIHGENFD
+1164 ENITATAF
-1173 RSIDTN
+1173 RTN
-1179 LIIQVNSTFRNT
+1179 SNS
-1191 FRVIVQTPGRGEIE
+1191 
-1205 FYSID
+1205 
-1210 TGNDGGTRAYALR
+1210 
-1223 GFDLPAAGRG
+1223 
-1233 QENRIIVR
+1233 
-1241 VTQSGRGSSIK
+1241 
-1252 TFTPWVERDDG
+1252 FT
-1263 STGKESSDGTIY
+1263 
-1275 NTGFIRE
+1275 
-1282 RAYIS
+1282 
-1287 AYRKGNRIVV
+1287 

>member
-146 MAVDGASYKTYLTGK
+146 MAVDGASYQTYLTGK

-245 LKKKWKIIQVPRNYD
+245 LKKKWKIIQVPSNYD

-265 YSGTWDGTFKWAW
+265 YSGTWNGTFKWAW

-307 KWSLYEVSQYCD
+307 KWSLYEVAQYCD

-324 NRGGMEPRYLMDMV
+324 NRGGMEPRYLMDV
-338 VQSQVEAFQLVRDVC
+338 IIQSQVEAFQLVRDVC

-403 SCNVMFDDAENQ
+403 SCNVMFDDEENQ
-415 YEQDVEPVFNADA
+415 YEQDVEPVFNPDA

-500 GRIMEVTGTQV
+500 GRVMEVSGVQV
-511 FLAFRCDA
+511 FLAYRCDA

-532 KPLRRT
+532 KPVRRT

-548 LTLNV
+548 ITLNV

-572 AAEQYVVTRI
+572 VAEQYVVTRI

-629 PKNVSISSFSRIVQG
+629 PKDLTISSFSRIVQG

-699 RCISGGNIASPWS
+699 RCISGGNVASPWS

-775 LIPYPASEYWHSIL
+775 LIPYPAAEYWHSIL

-795 FYKARSVDRIGNVSV
+795 WYKARSVDRIGNVSP

-846 AQDSAAKLNDYANSI
+846 AQDSAAKLNEYANSI
-861 LHNALANDADVRIMR
+861 IQNALANDGDVRIMR
-876 KENGKRKAEIKK
+876 KENGKRKAEIKHA
-888 TESLIADE
+888 EVLIANE
-896 SQARATQINELRV
+896 TEARVQ
-909 EFDEELTAS
+909 
-918 IKQVNDAIATESET
+918 QVN
-932 RATQIDQL
+932 QISAEFNENL
-940 NTTFTTEMDGVKTD
+940 N
-954 MTAGF
+954 AGL

-965 IANESEARATS
+965 LANETEARVTS
-976 EAALDAKI
+976 EEALSARI
-984 GQNSAAL
+984 GENSAAI
-991 DQKLDSWANVNGVGS
+991 DQKLDSWADVNGVGS
-1006 MYTMKLGLRYNGQE
+1006 MYTMKLGLKYNGQE
-1020 YNSGMALQLTAM
+1020 YNSGMALQLTAQ
-1032 GGSVVSQVLFIADR
+1032 GNNVVSQVLFIADR
-1046 FAIIRNAASGDY
+1046 FAIIRNAESGAY

-1086 GNVIQSNNYISG
+1086 GNIIQSNNYIAG
-1098 QQGWMIN
+1098 QQGWMVN
-1105 KNGSAE
+1105 KNGSSE
-1111 LSEVTVRGTIYATDG
+1111 FSEVTVRGTIYATDG
-1126 WFKGTVY
+1126 VFKGTVQ
-1133 AEHIEGDVM
+1133 
-1142 IAESNTIP
+1142 AESFIGDIAVAKRYDSMTLRRNQTVQRDG
-1150 FKTYSDIDSGDYEI
+1150 FYQNRGYGMTVVLACTLVCETYGSGSSQLGYTVDVTFNI
-1164 LKIHGENFD
+1164 GGQ
-1173 RSIDTN
+1173 
-1179 LIIQVNSTFRNT
+1179 QVVRRIYVDAGN
-1191 FRVIVQTPGRGEIE
+1191 IVQGTTAVELRFAADLVADNNNVSFFVKATGR
-1205 FYSID
+1205 D
-1210 TGNDGGTRAYALR
+1210 A
-1223 GFDLPAAGRG
+1223 
-1233 QENRIIVR
+1233 
-1241 VTQSGRGSSIK
+1241 VTDY
-1252 TFTPWVERDDG
+1252 T
-1263 STGKESSDGTIY
+1263 
-1275 NTGFIRE
+1275 
-1282 RAYIS
+1282 
-1287 AYRKGNRIVV
+1287 VVVDNITATAFRTNSNSFS

>member
-9 GGSSKT
+9 GGSSAP

-32 LLLAVSDGEVVDDFS
+32 LLLAVSDGEVVNDFS

-59 NEDGSYN
+59 NEDGTFN

-79 TQSYIQGFSES
+79 TQDYIQGFSES

-98 DVTHNTPYTLTV
+98 EVTHNTPYTLTV

-146 MAVDGASYKTYLTGK
+146 MAVDGASYQTYLTGK
-161 IDGKNTTGGYDR
+161 VDGKNTTGGYDR
-173 SIRVNLPQDFT
+173 SIRVNLPQNFT

-190 VSRITPDADGVKVVD
+190 VSRVTPDADGVKVVD

-245 LKKKWKIIQVPRNYD
+245 LKKKWKIIQVPSNYN
-260 PINRT
+260 PIHRT

-307 KWSLYEVSQYCD
+307 KWSLYEVAQYCD

-324 NRGGMEPRYLMDMV
+324 NRGGMEPRYLMDV
-338 VQSQVEAFQLVRDVC
+338 IVQSQVEAFQLVRDIC

-403 SCNVMFDDAENQ
+403 SCNVMFDDEENQ
-415 YEQDVEPVFNADA
+415 YEQDVEPVFNPDA

-605 DAIDNGVITDDRPT
+605 DAIDNGVITDERPT

-629 PKNVSISSFSRIVQG
+629 PKDLTISSFSRIVQG

-699 RCISGGNIASPWS
+699 RCISGGNVASPWS

-733 ASDDEIFGIRV
+733 ASDNEIFGIRV

-775 LIPYPASEYWHSIL
+775 LIPYPAAEYWHSIL

-795 FYKARSVDRIGNVSV
+795 FYKARSVDRIGNVSA

-826 TDVILDEILDSDA
+826 TDTILDEILDSDA

-861 LHNALANDADVRIMR
+861 IQNALANDADVRIMK
-876 KENGKRKAEIKK
+876 KENGKRKAEIKHA
-888 TESLIADE
+888 EVLIANE
-896 SQARATQINELRV
+896 TEARVQ
-909 EFDEELTAS
+909 
-918 IKQVNDAIATESET
+918 QVN
-932 RATQIDQL
+932 QISAEFNENL
-940 NTTFTTEMDGVKTD
+940 N
-954 MTAGF
+954 AGL

-965 IANESEARATS
+965 LANETEARVTS
-976 EAALDAKI
+976 EEALSARI
-984 GQNSAAL
+984 GENSAAL
-991 DQKLDSWANVNGVGS
+991 DQKLDSWADVNGVGS
-1006 MYTMKLGLRYNGQE
+1006 MYTMKLGLKYNGQE
-1020 YNSGMALQLTAM
+1020 YNSGMALQLTAQ
-1032 GGSVVSQVLFIADR
+1032 GGGVVSQVLFIADR
-1046 FAIIRNAASGDY
+1046 FAIIRNAESGDY

-1086 GNVIQSNNYISG
+1086 GNVIQSNNYIAG

-1105 KNGSAE
+1105 KNGG
-1111 LSEVTVRGTIYATDG
+1111 SEFQNTTVRGTIYATDG
-1126 WFKGTVY
+1126 IFKGTVQ
-1133 AEHIEGDVM
+1133 ADRFIGDIATSASFNGFTIKGGEGAGTVNAWYQNSGYPMTITLNCTVRCNSYSGGVADQSRDFFVVLTFNINGVQSTRRVVVDM
-1142 IAESNTIP
+1142 REKARGLVDIPQSFTVNIPASN
-1150 FKTYSDIDSGDYEI
+1150 
-1164 LKIHGENFD
+1164 
-1173 RSIDTN
+1173 
-1179 LIIQVNSTFRNT
+1179 
-1191 FRVIVQTPGRGEIE
+1191 
-1205 FYSID
+1205 
-1210 TGNDGGTRAYALR
+1210 
-1223 GFDLPAAGRG
+1223 
-1233 QENRIIVR
+1233 NRIGISLIGESFGPQQSE
-1241 VTQSGRGSSIK
+1241 VT
-1252 TFTPWVERDDG
+1252 VD
-1263 STGKESSDGTIY
+1263 
-1275 NTGFIRE
+1275 N
-1282 RAYIS
+1282 
-1287 AYRKGNRIVV
+1287 IVVTAFRSNNGSFGQ

>member
-1 MTNIKARK
+1 MNNIKARK
-9 GGSSKT
+9 GGSSKP

-32 LLLAVSDGEVVDDFS
+32 LLLAVSDGEVVNDFS

-59 NEDGSYN
+59 NEDGTFN

-79 TQSYIQGFSES
+79 TQDYIQGFSES

-98 DVTHNTPYTLTV
+98 EVTHNTPYTLTV

-146 MAVDGASYKTYLTGK
+146 MAVDGASYQTYLTGK

-173 SIRVNLPQDFT
+173 SIRVNLPQNFT

-190 VSRITPDADGVKVVD
+190 VSRVTPDADGVKVVD
-205 AFQVQ
+205 AFRVE

-245 LKKKWKIIQVPRNYD
+245 LKKKWKIIQVPSNYD

-265 YSGTWDGTFKWAW
+265 YSGTWDGVFKWAW

-307 KWSLYEVSQYCD
+307 KWSLYEVAQYCD

-324 NRGGMEPRYLMDMV
+324 NRGGMEPRYLMDVV
-338 VQSQVEAFQLVRDVC
+338 VQSQVEAFQLVRDIC

-403 SCNVMFDDAENQ
+403 SCNVMFDDEENQ
-415 YEQDVEPVFNADA
+415 YEQDVEPVFNPDA

-482 VIYVADPH
+482 VIYIADPH

-532 KPLRRT
+532 KPVRRT

-553 GYNFDVAPDS
+553 GFNFDVAPDS

-597 TQYNPNKY
+597 TQYDPNKY
-605 DAIDNGVITDDRPT
+605 DAIDNGVITDGRPT

-629 PKNVSISSFSRIVQG
+629 PKDLTISSFSRIVQG

-699 RCISGGNIASPWS
+699 RCISGGNVASPWS
-712 ALATATLTGKVGAP
+712 ALASASLTGKVGAP

-733 ASDDEIFGIRV
+733 ASDNEIFGIRV

-795 FYKARSVDRIGNVSV
+795 WYKARSVDRIGNVSP

-818 SSTDVNAI
+818 SSTDVNII
-826 TDVILDEILDSDA
+826 TDAILDEILDSDA

-861 LHNALANDADVRIMR
+861 IQNALANDADVRIMK
-876 KENGKRKAEIKK
+876 KENGKRKAEIKHA
-888 TESLIADE
+888 EVLIANE
-896 SQARATQINELRV
+896 TEARVQ
-909 EFDEELTAS
+909 
-918 IKQVNDAIATESET
+918 QVN
-932 RATQIDQL
+932 QISAEFNENL
-940 NTTFTTEMDGVKTD
+940 N
-954 MTAGF
+954 AGL

-965 IANESEARATS
+965 LANETEARVTS
-976 EAALDAKI
+976 EEALSARI

-1006 MYTMKLGLRYNGQE
+1006 MYTMKLGLKYNGQE
-1020 YNSGMALQLTAM
+1020 YNSGMALQLTAQ

-1046 FAIIRNAASGDY
+1046 FAIIRNAESGDY

-1086 GNVIQSNNYISG
+1086 GNVIQSNNYIAG

-1105 KNGSAE
+1105 KNGG
-1111 LSEVTVRGTIYATDG
+1111 SEFQNTTVRGTIYATDG
-1126 WFKGTVY
+1126 VFKGTVQ
-1133 AEHIEGDVM
+1133 
-1142 IAESNTIP
+1142 AESFIGDIAVAKRYDSMTLRRNQTVQRNGFYQNRGYGMTIVLACTLVGE
-1150 FKTYSDIDSGDYEI
+1150 TY
-1164 LKIHGENFD
+1164 
-1173 RSIDTN
+1173 
-1179 LIIQVNSTFRNT
+1179 
-1191 FRVIVQTPGRGEIE
+1191 
-1205 FYSID
+1205 
-1210 TGNDGGTRAYALR
+1210 GT
-1223 GFDLPAAGRG
+1223 
-1233 QENRIIVR
+1233 
-1241 VTQSGRGSSIK
+1241 GSSNLGYNVDV
-1252 TFTPWVERDDG
+1252 TFNIGGQQVVRRIYIDAGNIVLGTTSVELRFAANIDADYNNVSFFVKATGRDAVTDY
-1263 STGKESSDGTIY
+1263 TVTID
-1275 NTGFIRE
+1275 NITATAFRTD
-1282 RAYIS
+1282 S
-1287 AYRKGNRIVV
+1287 NSFS

>member
-47 LKQLHFGGVPVQ
+47 LKQLHFGGVPAQ

-66 YEGVIAEFRPGTQ
+66 YDGVIAEFRPGTQ

-98 DVTHNTPYTLTV
+98 DVTFNTPYTLTV

-146 MAVDGASYKTYLTGK
+146 MAVDGASYQTYLTGK

-245 LKKKWKIIQVPRNYD
+245 LKKKWKIVQVPRNYD
-260 PINRT
+260 PVNRT
-265 YSGTWDGTFKWAW
+265 YAGTWDGTFKWAW

-307 KWSLYEVSQYCD
+307 KWSLYEVAQYCD

-324 NRGGMEPRYLMDMV
+324 NRGGMEPRYLMDVV

-403 SCNVMFDDAENQ
+403 SCNVMFDDEENQ
-415 YEQDVEPVFNADA
+415 YEQDVEPVFNPDA

-500 GRIMEVTGTQV
+500 GRIMEVSGVQV
-511 FLAFRCDA
+511 FLAYRCDA

-532 KPLRRT
+532 KPVRRT

-548 LTLNV
+548 ITLNV

-572 AAEQYVVTRI
+572 VAEQYVVTRI

-619 SVVDPDSMGA
+619 SVVDPDSLGA
-629 PKNVSISSFSRIVQG
+629 PKNLTISSFSRIVQG

-699 RCISGGNIASPWS
+699 RCISGGNVASPWS

-775 LIPYPASEYWHSIL
+775 LIPYPAAEYWHSIL

-795 FYKARSVDRIGNVSV
+795 WYKARSVDRIGNVSP

-826 TDVILDEILDSDA
+826 TDVILDEILDSGA
-839 MKELQES
+839 MKEIQES
-846 AQDSAAKLNDYANSI
+846 AQDSAAKLNEYANSI
-861 LHNALANDADVRIMR
+861 IQNALANDGDVRIMR
-876 KENGKRKAEIKK
+876 KENGKRKAEIKHA
-888 TESLIADE
+888 EVLIANE
-896 SQARATQINELRV
+896 TEARVQ
-909 EFDEELTAS
+909 
-918 IKQVNDAIATESET
+918 QVN
-932 RATQIDQL
+932 QISAEFNENL
-940 NTTFTTEMDGVKTD
+940 N
-954 MTAGF
+954 AGL

-965 IANESEARATS
+965 LANETEARVTS
-976 EAALDAKI
+976 EDALSARI
-984 GQNSAAL
+984 GENSAAL
-991 DQKLDSWANVNGVGS
+991 DQKLDSWADVNGVGS
-1006 MYTMKLGLRYNGQE
+1006 MYTMKLGLKYNGQE
-1020 YNSGMALQLTAM
+1020 YNSGMALQLTAQ
-1032 GGSVVSQVLFIADR
+1032 GNNVVSQVLFIADR
-1046 FAIIRNAASGDY
+1046 FAIIRNAESGAY

-1086 GNVIQSNNYISG
+1086 GNVIQSNNYIAG
-1098 QQGWMIN
+1098 EQGWMID
-1105 KNGSAE
+1105 KNGN
-1111 LSEVTVRGTIYATDG
+1111 SEFQNTTVRGTIYATDG
-1126 WFKGTVY
+1126 IFKGTLQ
-1133 AEHIEGDVM
+1133 
-1142 IAESNTIP
+1142 AESFIG
-1150 FKTYSDIDSGDYEI
+1150 DIAVAKRYDSMT
-1164 LKIHGENFD
+1164 L
-1173 RSIDTN
+1173 R
-1179 LIIQVNSTFRNT
+1179 RNQT
-1191 FRVIVQTPGRGEIE
+1191 VQR
-1205 FYSID
+1205 
-1210 TGNDGGTRAYALR
+1210 
-1223 GFDLPAAGRG
+1223 
-1233 QENRIIVR
+1233 
-1241 VTQSGRGSSIK
+1241 
-1252 TFTPWVERDDG
+1252 DG
-1263 STGKESSDGTIY
+1263 SYQNRGYGMTVVLSCTLIGETYGTGAPNLGYTVDVTFNIGGQQAVRRIYIDAGNISTGTTAVELRFAADLVAD
-1275 NTGFIRE
+1275 NNNVSFFVKATGRDAVTDYTVTIDNITATAFRTN
-1282 RAYIS
+1282 S
-1287 AYRKGNRIVV
+1287 NSFS

>member
-9 GGSSKT
+9 GGSSSP

-32 LLLAVSDGEVVDDFS
+32 LLLAVSDGEVVNDFS

-59 NEDGSYN
+59 NEDGTFN

-79 TQSYIQGFSES
+79 TQDYIQGFSES

-98 DVTHNTPYTLTV
+98 EVTHNTPYTLTV

-128 TQKDNGDMVGS
+128 KQKDNGDMVGS

-146 MAVDGASYKTYLTGK
+146 MAVDGASYQTYLTGK

-173 SIRVNLPQDFT
+173 SIRVNLPQNFT

-190 VSRITPDADGVKVVD
+190 VSRVTPDADGVKVVD

-245 LKKKWKIIQVPRNYD
+245 LKKKWKIIQVPSNYD

-265 YSGTWDGTFKWAW
+265 YSGTWDGVFKWAW

-307 KWSLYEVSQYCD
+307 KWSLYEVAQYCD

-324 NRGGMEPRYLMDMV
+324 NHGGMEPRYLMDV
-338 VQSQVEAFQLVRDVC
+338 IVQSQVEAFQLVRDVC

-403 SCNVMFDDAENQ
+403 SCNVMFDDEENQ
-415 YEQDVEPVFNADA
+415 YEQDVEPVFNPDA

-500 GRIMEVTGTQV
+500 GRVMEVSGVQV
-511 FLAFRCDA
+511 FLAYRCDA
-519 KAGDTLILNTDDG
+519 KSGDTLILNTDDG
-532 KPLRRT
+532 KPVRRT

-553 GYNFDVAPDS
+553 GFNFDVAPDS

-597 TQYNPNKY
+597 TQYDPNKY
-605 DAIDNGVITDDRPT
+605 DAIDNGVITDGRPT
-619 SVVDPDSMGA
+619 SVVDPDSIGA
-629 PKNVSISSFSRIVQG
+629 PKDLTISSFSRIVQG

-699 RCISGGNIASPWS
+699 RCISGGNVASPWS

-733 ASDDEIFGIRV
+733 ASDNEIFGIRV

-775 LIPYPASEYWHSIL
+775 LIPYPAAEYWHSIL

-795 FYKARSVDRIGNVSV
+795 FYKARSVDRIGNVSA

-826 TDVILDEILDSDA
+826 TDTILDEILDSDA
-839 MKELQES
+839 MKEIQES
-846 AQDSAAKLNDYANSI
+846 AQDSAAKLNEYANSI
-861 LHNALANDADVRIMR
+861 IQNALANDGDVRIMR
-876 KENGKRKAEIKK
+876 KENGKRKAEIKHA
-888 TESLIADE
+888 EVLIANE
-896 SQARATQINELRV
+896 TEARVQ
-909 EFDEELTAS
+909 
-918 IKQVNDAIATESET
+918 QVN
-932 RATQIDQL
+932 QISAEFNENL
-940 NTTFTTEMDGVKTD
+940 N
-954 MTAGF
+954 AGL

-965 IANESEARATS
+965 LANETEARVTS
-976 EAALDAKI
+976 EEALSARI

-991 DQKLDSWANVNGVGS
+991 DQKLDSWADVNGVGS
-1006 MYTMKLGLRYNGQE
+1006 MYTMKLGLKYNGQE
-1020 YNSGMALQLTAM
+1020 YNSGMALQLTAQ
-1032 GGSVVSQVLFIADR
+1032 GSNVVSQVLFIADR
-1046 FAIIRNAASGDY
+1046 FAIIRNAESGSY

-1086 GNVIQSNNYISG
+1086 GNVIQSNNYVSG
-1098 QQGWMIN
+1098 SRGWSID
-1105 KNGSAE
+1105 KNGTSE
-1111 LSEVTVRGTIYATDG
+1111 LNEVTVRGTIYATDG

-1191 FRVIVQTPGRGEIE
+1191 FRVIVQTPGKGEIE

-1252 TFTPWVERDDG
+1252 TFTPWVERDNG
-1263 STGKESSDGTIY
+1263 TTGQETSDGVIY

>member
-32 LLLAVSDGEVVDDFS
+32 LLLAVSDGEVVNDFS
-47 LKQLHFGGVPVQ
+47 MKQLHFGGVPVQ

-79 TQSYIQGFSES
+79 TQNYIQGFSES

-98 DVTHNTPYTLTV
+98 DVTFNTPYTLTV

-146 MAVDGASYKTYLTGK
+146 MAVDGASYQTYLTDK

-245 LKKKWKIIQVPRNYD
+245 LKKKWKIIQVPSNYD
-260 PINRT
+260 PVNRT
-265 YSGTWDGTFKWAW
+265 YAGTWDGTFKWAW

-307 KWSLYEVSQYCD
+307 KWSLYEVAQYCD

-324 NRGGMEPRYLMDMV
+324 NRGGMEPRYLMDMI

-378 YLFTADNVVDG
+378 YLFTADNVIDG

-403 SCNVMFDDAENQ
+403 SCNVMFDDEENQ
-415 YEQDVEPVFNADA
+415 YEQDIEPVFNPEA
-428 AMRFGHNPTSITAIG
+428 ATRFGHNPTSITAIG

-490 WQSAFNLVLS
+490 WQSAFNLNLS
-500 GRIMEVTGTQV
+500 GRIMEVSGVQV
-511 FLAFRCDA
+511 FLAYRCDA

-548 LTLNV
+548 ITLNI
-553 GYNFDVAPDS
+553 GYDFDVAPDS

-629 PKNVSISSFSRIVQG
+629 PESVTIDSFSRIVQG

-699 RCISGGNIASPWS
+699 RCISGGNVASPWS
-712 ALATATLTGKVGAP
+712 ALATASLTGKVGAP

-733 ASDDEIFGIRV
+733 ASDDEVFGIRV

-795 FYKARSVDRIGNVSV
+795 FYKARSVDRIGNVSE
-810 WTDYARGM
+810 WTAYSRGM
-818 SSTDVNAI
+818 SSTDVSDI
-826 TDVILDEILDSDA
+826 TDVILDDILDSDA

-846 AQDSAAKLNDYANSI
+846 AQDSASKLNDYANSI
-861 LHNALANDADVRIMR
+861 IHNALANDSDVRIMR
-876 KENGKRKAEIKK
+876 KENGKRKAEYQHAVV
-888 TESLIADE
+888 LIADE
-896 SQARATQINELRV
+896 TQARVDAIETLSA
-909 EFDEELTAS
+909 EFDEKIDANYTEVITA
-918 IKQVNDAIATESET
+918 
-932 RATQIDQL
+932 L
-940 NTTFTTEMDGVKTD
+940 
-954 MTAGF
+954 
-959 TQVNEA
+959 
-965 IANESEARATS
+965 ANETEARTTAET
-976 EAALDAKI
+976 AL
-984 GQNSAAL
+984 SARIDDNESAL

-1006 MYTMKLGLRYNGQE
+1006 MYTMKLGLKYNGQE
-1020 YNSGMALQLTAM
+1020 YSSGMALQLTSQ
-1032 GGSVVSQVLFIADR
+1032 GSNVVSQVLFVADR
-1046 FAIIRNAASGDY
+1046 FAILRNAESGAY
-1058 TLPFVVQNDQVFMNN
+1058 TLPFVVQNDQVFINS
-1073 ALIQDGSITNAKI
+1073 LLVQDGSITNAKI
-1086 GNVIQSNNYISG
+1086 GNVISSNNYIDGQSG
-1098 QQGWMIN
+1098 WSIN
-1105 KNGSAE
+1105 KDGNAQFNNIIA
-1111 LSEVTVRGTIYATDG
+1111 RGHIEATSG
-1126 WFKGTVY
+1126 KFKGTL
-1133 AEHIEGDVM
+1133 E
-1142 IAESNTIP
+1142 AESFIGDIAVSKGYPELIVPAGKYATREINFQNRGYAMTIEIKATLYAGATP
-1150 FKTYSDIDSGDYEI
+1150 SQPYYVDFVINIGGQEKQIRVVIDKTDLNWNDVYQEIRFSADIPASQDNVRCFISGRASGGDSGI
-1164 LKIHGENFD
+1164 SV
-1173 RSIDTN
+1173 RTTN
-1179 LIIQVNSTFRNT
+1179 ITATAFRANSNSF
-1191 FRVIVQTPGRGEIE
+1191 
-1205 FYSID
+1205 S
-1210 TGNDGGTRAYALR
+1210 
-1223 GFDLPAAGRG
+1223 
-1233 QENRIIVR
+1233 
-1241 VTQSGRGSSIK
+1241 
-1252 TFTPWVERDDG
+1252 
-1263 STGKESSDGTIY
+1263 
-1275 NTGFIRE
+1275 
-1282 RAYIS
+1282 
-1287 AYRKGNRIVV
+1287 

>member
-9 GGSSKT
+9 GGSSKP

-32 LLLAVSDGEVVDDFS
+32 LLLAVSDGEVVNDFS

-59 NEDGSYN
+59 NEDGTFN

-79 TQSYIQGFSES
+79 TQDYIQGFSES

-98 DVTHNTPYTLTV
+98 EVTHNTPYTLTV

-146 MAVDGASYKTYLTGK
+146 MAVDGASYQTYLTGK

-190 VSRITPDADGVKVVD
+190 VSRVTPDADGVKVVD
-205 AFQVQ
+205 AFKVE

-245 LKKKWKIIQVPRNYD
+245 LKKKWKIIQVPSNYD

-265 YSGTWDGTFKWAW
+265 YSGTWDGVFKWAW

-307 KWSLYEVSQYCD
+307 KWSLYEVAQYCD

-324 NRGGMEPRYLMDMV
+324 NRGGMEPRYLMDVV
-338 VQSQVEAFQLVRDVC
+338 VQSQVEAFQLVRDIC

-403 SCNVMFDDAENQ
+403 SCNVMFDDEENQ
-415 YEQDVEPVFNADA
+415 YEQDIEPVFNPDA

-500 GRIMEVTGTQV
+500 GRVMEVSGVQV
-511 FLAFRCDA
+511 FLAYRCDA

-532 KPLRRT
+532 KPVRRT

-548 LTLNV
+548 ITLNV

-597 TQYNPNKY
+597 TQYDPNKY
-605 DAIDNGVITDDRPT
+605 DAIDNGVITDSRPT
-619 SVVDPDSMGA
+619 SVVDPDSLGA
-629 PKNVSISSFSRIVQG
+629 PKDLTISSFSRIVQG

-689 IYAGEYQARV
+689 IYAGEYHARV
-699 RCISGGNIASPWS
+699 RCISGGNVASPWS

-733 ASDDEIFGIRV
+733 ASDNEIFGIRV

-750 GAEDT
+750 GSEDT

-775 LIPYPASEYWHSIL
+775 MIPYPAAEYWHSIL

-795 FYKARSVDRIGNVSV
+795 FYKARSVDRIGNVSA

-826 TDVILDEILDSDA
+826 TDTILDEILDSDA
-839 MKELQES
+839 MKELQVS

-861 LHNALANDADVRIMR
+861 IQNALANDGNVRIMR
-876 KENGKRKAEIKK
+876 KENGKRKAEIKHA
-888 TESLIADE
+888 EVLIANE
-896 SQARATQINELRV
+896 TEARAQ
-909 EFDEELTAS
+909 
-918 IKQVNDAIATESET
+918 QVN
-932 RATQIDQL
+932 QISAEFNENL
-940 NTTFTTEMDGVKTD
+940 N
-954 MTAGF
+954 AGL

-965 IANESEARATS
+965 LANETEARVTS
-976 EAALDAKI
+976 EEALSARI
-984 GQNSAAL
+984 GENSAAL
-991 DQKLDSWANVNGVGS
+991 DQKLDSWADVNGVGS
-1006 MYTMKLGLRYNGQE
+1006 MYTMKLGLKYNGQE
-1020 YNSGMALQLTAM
+1020 YNSGMALQLTAS

-1046 FAIIRNAASGDY
+1046 FAIIRNAESGAY

-1086 GNVIQSNNYISG
+1086 GNVIQSNNYIAG
-1098 QQGWMIN
+1098 EQGWIIN
-1105 KNGSAE
+1105 KNGISE
-1111 LSEVTVRGTIYATDG
+1111 FSEVTVRGTIYATDG

-1191 FRVIVQTPGRGEIE
+1191 FRVIVQTPGKGEIE

-1241 VTQSGRGSSIK
+1241 VIQSGRGSSIK
-1252 TFTPWVERDDG
+1252 TFTPWVERDNG
-1263 STGKESSDGTIY
+1263 TTGRETSDGVIY

>member
-32 LLLAVSDGEVVDDFS
+32 LLLAVSDGEVVNDFS
-47 LKQLHFGGVPVQ
+47 MKQLHFGGVPVQ
-59 NEDGSYN
+59 NDDGTFN

-79 TQSYIQGFSES
+79 TQDYIQGFSES

-146 MAVDGASYKTYLTGK
+146 MAVDGASYQTYLTGK

-245 LKKKWKIIQVPRNYD
+245 LKKKWKIIQVPSNYD
-260 PINRT
+260 PVNRT
-265 YSGTWDGTFKWAW
+265 YAGTWDGTFKWAW

-532 KPLRRT
+532 KPVRRT
-538 IASVSADGKT
+538 ISSVSADGKT

-629 PKNVSISSFSRIVQG
+629 PENVSISSFSRIVQG

-656 VQYAKLYE
+656 VQYAKIYE

-712 ALATATLTGKVGAP
+712 ALAIAALTGKVGAP

-733 ASDDEIFGIRV
+733 ASDNEIFGIRV

-775 LIPYPASEYWHSIL
+775 LIPYPAAEYWHSIL

-795 FYKARSVDRIGNVSV
+795 WYKARSVDRIGNVSP

-846 AQDSAAKLNDYANSI
+846 AQDSAAKLNEYANSI
-861 LHNALANDADVRIMR
+861 IQNALANDGDVRIMR
-876 KENGKRKAEIKK
+876 KENGKRKAEIKHA
-888 TESLIADE
+888 EVLIANE
-896 SQARATQINELRV
+896 TEARVQ
-909 EFDEELTAS
+909 
-918 IKQVNDAIATESET
+918 QVN
-932 RATQIDQL
+932 QISAEFNENL
-940 NTTFTTEMDGVKTD
+940 N
-954 MTAGF
+954 AGL

-965 IANESEARATS
+965 LANETEARVTS
-976 EAALDAKI
+976 EDALSARI
-984 GQNSAAL
+984 GENSAAL
-991 DQKLDSWANVNGVGS
+991 DQKLDSWADVNGVGS
-1006 MYTMKLGLRYNGQE
+1006 MYTMKLGLKYNGQE
-1020 YNSGMALQLTAM
+1020 YNSGMALQLTAQ
-1032 GGSVVSQVLFIADR
+1032 GNNVVSQVLFIADR
-1046 FAIIRNAASGDY
+1046 FAIIRNAESGAY

-1086 GNVIQSNNYISG
+1086 GNVIQSNNYIAG

-1105 KNGSAE
+1105 KNGG
-1111 LSEVTVRGTIYATDG
+1111 SEFQNTTVRGTIYATDG
-1126 WFKGTVY
+1126 VFKGTVQ
-1133 AEHIEGDVM
+1133 
-1142 IAESNTIP
+1142 AESFIGDIAVAKRYDGMTLRRNQTVQRDG
-1150 FKTYSDIDSGDYEI
+1150 FYQNRGYGMTVVLACTLVCETYGS
-1164 LKIHGENFD
+1164 
-1173 RSIDTN
+1173 
-1179 LIIQVNSTFRNT
+1179 
-1191 FRVIVQTPGRGEIE
+1191 
-1205 FYSID
+1205 
-1210 TGNDGGTRAYALR
+1210 
-1223 GFDLPAAGRG
+1223 
-1233 QENRIIVR
+1233 
-1241 VTQSGRGSSIK
+1241 GSSQLGYTVDV
-1252 TFTPWVERDDG
+1252 TFNIGGQQVVRRIYVDAGNIVPGTTAVELRFAADLVADNNNVSFFVKATGRDAVTDY
-1263 STGKESSDGTIY
+1263 T
-1275 NTGFIRE
+1275 
-1282 RAYIS
+1282 
-1287 AYRKGNRIVV
+1287 VVVDNITATAFRTNSNSFT

>member
-146 MAVDGASYKTYLTGK
+146 MAVDGASYQTYLTGK

-245 LKKKWKIIQVPRNYD
+245 LKKKWKIIQVPSNYD

-265 YSGTWDGTFKWAW
+265 YSGTWNGTFKWAW

-324 NRGGMEPRYLMDMV
+324 NRGGMEPRYLMDMI

-403 SCNVMFDDAENQ
+403 SCNVMFDDEENQ
-415 YEQDVEPVFNADA
+415 YEQDVEPVFNPDA

-519 KAGDTLILNTDDG
+519 KAGDTLILNTNDG

-629 PKNVSISSFSRIVQG
+629 PENVSISSFSRIVQG

-775 LIPYPASEYWHSIL
+775 LIPYPAAEYWHSIL

-795 FYKARSVDRIGNVSV
+795 WYKARSVDRIGNVSP

-846 AQDSAAKLNDYANSI
+846 AQDSAAKLNEYANSI
-861 LHNALANDADVRIMR
+861 IQNALANDGDVRIMR
-876 KENGKRKAEIKK
+876 KENGKRKAEIKHA
-888 TESLIADE
+888 EVLIANE
-896 SQARATQINELRV
+896 TEARVQ
-909 EFDEELTAS
+909 
-918 IKQVNDAIATESET
+918 QVN
-932 RATQIDQL
+932 QISAEFNENL
-940 NTTFTTEMDGVKTD
+940 N
-954 MTAGF
+954 AGL

-965 IANESEARATS
+965 LANETEARVTS
-976 EAALDAKI
+976 EDALSARI
-984 GQNSAAL
+984 GENSAAL
-991 DQKLDSWANVNGVGS
+991 DQKLDSWADVNGVGS
-1006 MYTMKLGLRYNGQE
+1006 MYTMKLGLKYNGQE
-1020 YNSGMALQLTAM
+1020 YNSGMALQLTAQ
-1032 GGSVVSQVLFIADR
+1032 GNNVVSQVLFIADR
-1046 FAIIRNAASGDY
+1046 FAIIRNAESGAY

-1086 GNVIQSNNYISG
+1086 GNVIQSNNYIAG

-1105 KNGSAE
+1105 KNGG
-1111 LSEVTVRGTIYATDG
+1111 SEFQNTTVRGTIYATDG
-1126 WFKGTVY
+1126 VFKGTVQ
-1133 AEHIEGDVM
+1133 AEAFIGD
-1142 IAESNTIP
+1142 IAVA
-1150 FKTYSDIDSGDYEI
+1150 KRYDSMT
-1164 LKIHGENFD
+1164 L
-1173 RSIDTN
+1173 R
-1179 LIIQVNSTFRNT
+1179 RNQT
-1191 FRVIVQTPGRGEIE
+1191 VQR
-1205 FYSID
+1205 
-1210 TGNDGGTRAYALR
+1210 
-1223 GFDLPAAGRG
+1223 
-1233 QENRIIVR
+1233 
-1241 VTQSGRGSSIK
+1241 
-1252 TFTPWVERDDG
+1252 DG
-1263 STGKESSDGTIY
+1263 SYQNRGYGMTVVLSCTLIGETYGTGASNLGYTVDVTFNIGGQQAVRRIYIDAGNISTGTTAVELRFAADLVAD
-1275 NTGFIRE
+1275 NNNVSFFVKATGRDAVTDYTVTIDNITATAFRTN
-1282 RAYIS
+1282 S
-1287 AYRKGNRIVV
+1287 NSFT

>member
-9 GGSSKT
+9 GGSSKP

-32 LLLAVSDGEVVDDFS
+32 LLLAVSDGEVVNDFS

-59 NEDGSYN
+59 NEDGTFN

-79 TQSYIQGFSES
+79 TQDYIQGFSES

-98 DVTHNTPYTLTV
+98 EVTHNTPYTLTV

-146 MAVDGASYKTYLTGK
+146 MAVDGASYQTYLTGK

-173 SIRVNLPQDFT
+173 SIRVNLPQNFT

-190 VSRITPDADGVKVVD
+190 VSRVTPDADGVKVVD
-205 AFQVQ
+205 AFRVE

-265 YSGTWDGTFKWAW
+265 YSGTWDGVFKWAW

-307 KWSLYEVSQYCD
+307 KWSLYEVAQYCD

-324 NRGGMEPRYLMDMV
+324 NRGGMEPRYLMDVV
-338 VQSQVEAFQLVRDVC
+338 VQSQVEAFQLVRDIC

-403 SCNVMFDDAENQ
+403 SCNVMFDDEENQ
-415 YEQDVEPVFNADA
+415 YEQDVEPVFNPDA

-500 GRIMEVTGTQV
+500 GRVMEVSGVQV
-511 FLAFRCDA
+511 FLAYRCDA

-532 KPLRRT
+532 KPVRRT

-553 GYNFDVAPDS
+553 GFNFDVAPDS

-582 EKGSDDDEFTFAITA
+582 EKGSDDDEFTFSITA
-597 TQYNPNKY
+597 TQYDPNKY
-605 DAIDNGVITDDRPT
+605 DAIDNGVITDGRPT

-629 PKNVSISSFSRIVQG
+629 PKDLTISSFSRIVQG

-677 PRTATTQVDIEG
+677 PRTSTTQVDIEG

-699 RCISGGNIASPWS
+699 RCISGGNVASPWS
-712 ALATATLTGKVGAP
+712 ELATATLTGKVGAP

-733 ASDDEIFGIRV
+733 ASDNEIFGIRV

-775 LIPYPASEYWHSIL
+775 LIPYPAAEYWHSIL

-795 FYKARSVDRIGNVSV
+795 WYKARSVDRIGNVSP

-846 AQDSAAKLNDYANSI
+846 AQDSAAKLNEYANSI
-861 LHNALANDADVRIMR
+861 IQNALANDGDVRIMR
-876 KENGKRKAEIKK
+876 KENGKRKAEIKHA
-888 TESLIADE
+888 EVLIANE
-896 SQARATQINELRV
+896 TEARVQ
-909 EFDEELTAS
+909 
-918 IKQVNDAIATESET
+918 QVN
-932 RATQIDQL
+932 QISAEFNENL
-940 NTTFTTEMDGVKTD
+940 N
-954 MTAGF
+954 AGL

-965 IANESEARATS
+965 LANETEARVTS
-976 EAALDAKI
+976 EEALSARI
-984 GQNSAAL
+984 GENSAAL

-1006 MYTMKLGLRYNGQE
+1006 MYTMKLGLKYNGQE
-1020 YNSGMALQLTAM
+1020 YNSGMALQLTAQ
-1032 GGSVVSQVLFIADR
+1032 GSNVVSQVLFIADR
-1046 FAIIRNAASGDY
+1046 FAIIRNAESGAY

-1086 GNVIQSNNYISG
+1086 GNVIQSNNYIAG
-1098 QQGWMIN
+1098 EQGWIIN
-1105 KNGSAE
+1105 KNGSSE
-1111 LSEVTVRGTIYATDG
+1111 FSEVTVRGTIYATDG
-1126 WFKGTVY
+1126 IFKGTLQ
-1133 AEHIEGDVM
+1133 
-1142 IAESNTIP
+1142 AESFIG
-1150 FKTYSDIDSGDYEI
+1150 DIAVAKRYDSMT
-1164 LKIHGENFD
+1164 L
-1173 RSIDTN
+1173 R
-1179 LIIQVNSTFRNT
+1179 RNQT
-1191 FRVIVQTPGRGEIE
+1191 VQR
-1205 FYSID
+1205 
-1210 TGNDGGTRAYALR
+1210 
-1223 GFDLPAAGRG
+1223 
-1233 QENRIIVR
+1233 
-1241 VTQSGRGSSIK
+1241 
-1252 TFTPWVERDDG
+1252 DG
-1263 STGKESSDGTIY
+1263 SYQNRGYGMTVVLSCTLIGETYGTGASNLGYTVDVTFNIGGQQAVRRIYIDAGNISTGTTAVELRFAADLVAD
-1275 NTGFIRE
+1275 NNNVSFFVKATGRDAVTDYTVTIDNITATAFRTN
-1282 RAYIS
+1282 S
-1287 AYRKGNRIVV
+1287 NSFT

>member
-9 GGSSKT
+9 GGSSSP

-32 LLLAVSDGEVVDDFS
+32 LLLAVSDGEVVNDFS

-59 NEDGSYN
+59 NEDGTFN

-79 TQSYIQGFSES
+79 TQDYIQGFSES

-98 DVTHNTPYTLTV
+98 EVTHNTPYTLTV

-173 SIRVNLPQDFT
+173 SIRVNLPQNFT

-190 VSRITPDADGVKVVD
+190 VSRVTPDADGVKVVD

-245 LKKKWKIIQVPRNYD
+245 LKKKWKIIQVPSNYD
-260 PINRT
+260 PIHRT

-307 KWSLYEVSQYCD
+307 KWSLYEVAQYCD

-324 NRGGMEPRYLMDMV
+324 NRGGMEPRYLMDV
-338 VQSQVEAFQLVRDVC
+338 IVQSQVEAFQLVRDIC

-403 SCNVMFDDAENQ
+403 SCNVMFDDEENQ
-415 YEQDVEPVFNADA
+415 YEQDVEPVFNPDA

-500 GRIMEVTGTQV
+500 GRVMEVSGVQV
-511 FLAFRCDA
+511 FLAYRCDA

-532 KPLRRT
+532 KPVRRT
-538 IASVSADGKT
+538 IANVSADGKT

-605 DAIDNGVITDDRPT
+605 DAIDNGVITDSRPT
-619 SVVDPDSMGA
+619 SVVDPDSLGA
-629 PKNVSISSFSRIVQG
+629 PKDLTISSFSRIVQG

-699 RCISGGNIASPWS
+699 RCISGGNVASPWS
-712 ALATATLTGKVGAP
+712 SLASASLTGKVGAP

-733 ASDDEIFGIRV
+733 ASDNEIFGIRV

-795 FYKARSVDRIGNVSV
+795 FYKARSVDRIGNVSA

-826 TDVILDEILDSDA
+826 TDTILDEILDSDA
-839 MKELQES
+839 MKEIQES
-846 AQDSAAKLNDYANSI
+846 AQDSAAKLNEYANSI
-861 LHNALANDADVRIMR
+861 IQNALANDGDVRIMR
-876 KENGKRKAEIKK
+876 KENGKRKAEIKRA
-888 TESLIADE
+888 EVLIANE
-896 SQARATQINELRV
+896 TEARVQ
-909 EFDEELTAS
+909 
-918 IKQVNDAIATESET
+918 QVN
-932 RATQIDQL
+932 QISAEFNENL
-940 NTTFTTEMDGVKTD
+940 N
-954 MTAGF
+954 AGL

-965 IANESEARATS
+965 LANETEARVTS
-976 EAALDAKI
+976 EEALSARI

-991 DQKLDSWANVNGVGS
+991 DQKLDSWADVNGVGS
-1006 MYTMKLGLRYNGQE
+1006 MYTMKLGLKYNGQE
-1020 YNSGMALQLTAM
+1020 YNSGMALQLTAS

-1046 FAIIRNAASGDY
+1046 FAIIRNAESGAY

-1086 GNVIQSNNYISG
+1086 GNVIQSNNYIAG

-1105 KNGSAE
+1105 KNGG
-1111 LSEVTVRGTIYATDG
+1111 SEFQNTTVRGTIYATDG
-1126 WFKGTVY
+1126 IFKGTVQ
-1133 AEHIEGDVM
+1133 ADRFIGDIATSASFNGFTIKGGEGAGTVNAWYQNSGYQM
-1142 IAESNTIP
+1142 TITLNCTVRCN
-1150 FKTYSDIDSGDYEI
+1150 TYSEGVADQSSDFYVVLTFNINGVQSTRRVVVDMREKARGLVDIPQSFTVNIPASNNRIEI
-1164 LKIHGENFD
+1164 SL
-1173 RSIDTN
+1173 
-1179 LIIQVNSTFRNT
+1179 
-1191 FRVIVQTPGRGEIE
+1191 RGESFGPQQSE
-1205 FYSID
+1205 
-1210 TGNDGGTRAYALR
+1210 
-1223 GFDLPAAGRG
+1223 
-1233 QENRIIVR
+1233 
-1241 VTQSGRGSSIK
+1241 VT
-1252 TFTPWVERDDG
+1252 VD
-1263 STGKESSDGTIY
+1263 
-1275 NTGFIRE
+1275 N
-1282 RAYIS
+1282 
-1287 AYRKGNRIVV
+1287 IVVTAFRSNNGSFGQ

>member
-9 GGSSKT
+9 GGSSKP

-32 LLLAVSDGEVVDDFS
+32 LLLAVSDGEVVNDFS

-59 NEDGSYN
+59 NEDGTFN

-79 TQSYIQGFSES
+79 TQDYIQGFSES

-98 DVTHNTPYTLTV
+98 EVTHNTPYTLTV

-146 MAVDGASYKTYLTGK
+146 MAVDGASYQTYLTGK

-173 SIRVNLPQDFT
+173 SIRVNLPQNFT

-190 VSRITPDADGVKVVD
+190 VSRVTPDADGVKVVD
-205 AFQVQ
+205 AFRVE

-307 KWSLYEVSQYCD
+307 KWSLYEVAQYCD

-324 NRGGMEPRYLMDMV
+324 NRGGMEPRYLMDVV
-338 VQSQVEAFQLVRDVC
+338 VQSQVEAFQLVRDIC

-403 SCNVMFDDAENQ
+403 SCNVMFDDEENQ
-415 YEQDVEPVFNADA
+415 YEQDVEPVFNPDA

-500 GRIMEVTGTQV
+500 GRVMEVSGVQV
-511 FLAFRCDA
+511 FLAYRCDA

-532 KPLRRT
+532 KPVRRT
-538 IASVSADGKT
+538 IANVSADGKT

-597 TQYNPNKY
+597 TQYDPNKY
-605 DAIDNGVITDDRPT
+605 DAIDNGVITDGRPT

-629 PKNVSISSFSRIVQG
+629 PKDLTISSFSRIVQG

-699 RCISGGNIASPWS
+699 RCISGGNVASPWS
-712 ALATATLTGKVGAP
+712 ALASATLTGKVGAP

-775 LIPYPASEYWHSIL
+775 LIPYPAAEYWHSIL

-795 FYKARSVDRIGNVSV
+795 WYKARSVDRIGNVSP

-818 SSTDVNAI
+818 SSTDVNII
-826 TDVILDEILDSDA
+826 TDAILDEILDSDA

-846 AQDSAAKLNDYANSI
+846 AQDSAAKLNEYANSI
-861 LHNALANDADVRIMR
+861 IQNALANDGDVRIMR
-876 KENGKRKAEIKK
+876 KENGKRKAEIKHA
-888 TESLIADE
+888 EVLIANE
-896 SQARATQINELRV
+896 TEARVQ
-909 EFDEELTAS
+909 
-918 IKQVNDAIATESET
+918 QVN
-932 RATQIDQL
+932 QISAEFNENL
-940 NTTFTTEMDGVKTD
+940 N
-954 MTAGF
+954 AGL

-965 IANESEARATS
+965 LANETEARVTS
-976 EAALDAKI
+976 EEALSARI
-984 GQNSAAL
+984 GENSSAL
-991 DQKLDSWANVNGVGS
+991 DQKLDSWADVNGVGS
-1006 MYTMKLGLRYNGQE
+1006 MYTMKLGLKYNGQE
-1020 YNSGMALQLTAM
+1020 YNSGMALQLTAQ
-1032 GGSVVSQVLFIADR
+1032 GNNVVSQVLFIADR
-1046 FAIIRNAASGDY
+1046 FAIIRNAESGAY

-1086 GNVIQSNNYISG
+1086 GNFIQSNNYVSG
-1098 QQGWMIN
+1098 SRGWSID
-1105 KNGSAE
+1105 KNGNAE
-1111 LSEVTVRGTIYATDG
+1111 FSGVTVRGHIEADSGSFHGTIDATDG
-1126 WFKGTVY
+1126 IFRGSVEANSFVGDIAAMGPFPTRVGSAWKSRVVHHDSSEKGGKNY
-1133 AEHIEGDVM
+1133 AILGLIRWDAGDKTGSV
-1142 IAESNTIP
+1142 IVECYVNGVRVSSQ
-1150 FKTYSDIDSGDYEI
+1150 TYS
-1164 LKIHGENFD
+1164 
-1173 RSIDTN
+1173 
-1179 LIIQVNSTFRNT
+1179 
-1191 FRVIVQTPGRGEIE
+1191 GR
-1205 FYSID
+1205 D
-1210 TGNDGGTRAYALR
+1210 TGESTRTRLTAVGVATGINTKDTLVEIVVRGTGTSALE
-1223 GFDLPAAGRG
+1223 AGYC
-1233 QENRIIVR
+1233 IM
-1241 VTQSGRGSSIK
+1241 SRGS
-1252 TFTPWVERDDG
+1252 G
-1263 STGKESSDGTIY
+1263 SWE
-1275 NTGFIRE
+1275 
-1282 RAYIS
+1282 
-1287 AYRKGNRIVV
+1287 VVA

>member
-9 GGSSKT
+9 GGYSKT

-79 TQSYIQGFSES
+79 TQDYIQGFSES
-90 SAEFQVAR
+90 SAEFQVSR

-146 MAVDGASYKTYLTGK
+146 MAVDGASYQTYLTGK

-173 SIRVNLPQDFT
+173 SIRVNLPQNFT

-190 VSRITPDADGVKVVD
+190 VSRVTPDADGVKVVD

-245 LKKKWKIIQVPRNYD
+245 LKKKWKIIQVPSNYD

-265 YSGTWDGTFKWAW
+265 YSGTWDGVFKWAW

-307 KWSLYEVSQYCD
+307 KWSLYEVAQYCD

-324 NRGGMEPRYLMDMV
+324 NRGGMEPRYLMDV
-338 VQSQVEAFQLVRDVC
+338 IVQSQVEAFQLVRDIC

-403 SCNVMFDDAENQ
+403 SCNVMFDDEENQ
-415 YEQDVEPVFNADA
+415 YEQDVEPVFNPDA

-548 LTLNV
+548 ITLNV

-563 VFLIESDQL
+563 VFLIEGDQL

-629 PKNVSISSFSRIVQG
+629 PKDLTISSFSRIVQG

-699 RCISGGNIASPWS
+699 RCISGGNVASPWS

-733 ASDDEIFGIRV
+733 ASDNEIFGIRV

-775 LIPYPASEYWHSIL
+775 LIPYPAAEYWHSIL

-795 FYKARSVDRIGNVSV
+795 WYKARSVDRIGNVSE

-826 TDVILDEILDSDA
+826 TDTILDEILDSDA

-846 AQDSAAKLNDYANSI
+846 AQDSTAKLNDYANSI
-861 LHNALANDADVRIMR
+861 IQNALANDADVRIMK
-876 KENGKRKAEIKK
+876 KENGKRKAEIKHA
-888 TESLIADE
+888 EVLIANE
-896 SQARATQINELRV
+896 TEARVQ
-909 EFDEELTAS
+909 
-918 IKQVNDAIATESET
+918 QVN
-932 RATQIDQL
+932 QISAEFNENL
-940 NTTFTTEMDGVKTD
+940 N
-954 MTAGF
+954 AGL

-965 IANESEARATS
+965 LANETEARVTA
-976 EAALDAKI
+976 EDALSARI
-984 GQNSAAL
+984 GDNSAAL

-1006 MYTMKLGLRYNGQE
+1006 MYTMKLGLKYNGQE
-1020 YNSGMALQLTAM
+1020 YNSGMALQLTAQ
-1032 GGSVVSQVLFIADR
+1032 GSNIVSQVLFIADR
-1046 FAIIRNAASGDY
+1046 FAIIRNAESGAY

-1086 GNVIQSNNYISG
+1086 GNVIQSNNYIAG
-1098 QQGWMIN
+1098 EQGWMIN
-1105 KNGSAE
+1105 KNGG
-1111 LSEVTVRGTIYATDG
+1111 SEFQNTTIRGTIYATDG
-1126 WFKGTVY
+1126 VFKGTVQ
-1133 AEHIEGDVM
+1133 AEAFIGD
-1142 IAESNTIP
+1142 IAVA
-1150 FKTYSDIDSGDYEI
+1150 KRYDSMT
-1164 LKIHGENFD
+1164 L
-1173 RSIDTN
+1173 R
-1179 LIIQVNSTFRNT
+1179 RNQT
-1191 FRVIVQTPGRGEIE
+1191 VQR
-1205 FYSID
+1205 
-1210 TGNDGGTRAYALR
+1210 
-1223 GFDLPAAGRG
+1223 
-1233 QENRIIVR
+1233 
-1241 VTQSGRGSSIK
+1241 
-1252 TFTPWVERDDG
+1252 DG
-1263 STGKESSDGTIY
+1263 SYQNRGYGMTVVLSCTLIGETYGTGASNLGYTVDVTFNIGGQQAVRRIYIDAGNISTGTTAVELRFAADLVAD
-1275 NTGFIRE
+1275 NNNVSFFVKATGRDAVTDYTVTIDNITATAFRTN
-1282 RAYIS
+1282 S
-1287 AYRKGNRIVV
+1287 NSFT

>member
-9 GGSSKT
+9 GGSSQP

-98 DVTHNTPYTLTV
+98 DVTFNTPYTLTV

-146 MAVDGASYKTYLTGK
+146 MAVDGASYQTYLTDK

-245 LKKKWKIIQVPRNYD
+245 LKKKWKIVQVPSNYD
-260 PINRT
+260 PVNRT
-265 YSGTWDGTFKWAW
+265 YAGTWDGTFKWAW

-500 GRIMEVTGTQV
+500 GRIIEVSGTQV

-532 KPLRRT
+532 KPVRRT

-548 LTLNV
+548 ITLNV

-572 AAEQYVVTRI
+572 VAEQYVVTRI

-629 PKNVSISSFSRIVQG
+629 PENVSISSFSRIVQG

-795 FYKARSVDRIGNVSV
+795 FYKARSVDRIGNVSA

-826 TDVILDEILDSDA
+826 TDTILDEILDSDA
-839 MKELQES
+839 MKELQVS
-846 AQDSAAKLNDYANSI
+846 AQDSAAKLNEYANSI
-861 LHNALANDADVRIMR
+861 IQNALANDGDVRIMR
-876 KENGKRKAEIKK
+876 KENGKRKAEIKHA
-888 TESLIADE
+888 EVLIANE
-896 SQARATQINELRV
+896 TEARVQ
-909 EFDEELTAS
+909 
-918 IKQVNDAIATESET
+918 QVN
-932 RATQIDQL
+932 QISAEFNENL
-940 NTTFTTEMDGVKTD
+940 N
-954 MTAGF
+954 AGL

-965 IANESEARATS
+965 LANETEARVTS
-976 EAALDAKI
+976 EEALSARI
-984 GQNSAAL
+984 GENSAAL
-991 DQKLDSWANVNGVGS
+991 DQKLDSWADVNGVGS
-1006 MYTMKLGLRYNGQE
+1006 MYTMKLGLKYNGQE
-1020 YNSGMALQLTAM
+1020 YNSGMALQLTAQ
-1032 GGSVVSQVLFIADR
+1032 GNNVVSQVLFIADR
-1046 FAIIRNAASGDY
+1046 FAIIRNAESGAY

-1086 GNVIQSNNYISG
+1086 GNVIQSSNYIAG
-1098 QQGWMIN
+1098 QQGWVIN
-1105 KNGSAE
+1105 KNGG
-1111 LSEVTVRGTIYATDG
+1111 SEFNNVTVRGHIEANSGT
-1126 WFKGTVY
+1126 FKGTIEAQSFIGDIAVARRYDDLSFRRNNTVQRDGYYQNRGYGMTIVLSCTLIYEVTGGEDDRNGYIVEVTFNIGGQQVTRLFPVNPRLTSGTY
-1133 AEHIEGDVM
+1133 A
-1142 IAESNTIP
+1142 AEFRFSADIPANYSNTS
-1150 FKTYSDIDSGDYEI
+1150 FFVKAKGRDANWDYSCQI
-1164 LKIHGENFD
+1164 ENITATAF
-1173 RSIDTN
+1173 RTN
-1179 LIIQVNSTFRNT
+1179 SNS
-1191 FRVIVQTPGRGEIE
+1191 
-1205 FYSID
+1205 
-1210 TGNDGGTRAYALR
+1210 
-1223 GFDLPAAGRG
+1223 
-1233 QENRIIVR
+1233 
-1241 VTQSGRGSSIK
+1241 
-1252 TFTPWVERDDG
+1252 FT
-1263 STGKESSDGTIY
+1263 
-1275 NTGFIRE
+1275 
-1282 RAYIS
+1282 
-1287 AYRKGNRIVV
+1287 

>member
-66 YEGVIAEFRPGTQ
+66 YDGVIAEFRPGTQ

-146 MAVDGASYKTYLTGK
+146 MAVDGASYQTYLTGK

-245 LKKKWKIIQVPRNYD
+245 LKKKWKIIQVPSNYD

-265 YSGTWDGTFKWAW
+265 YSGTWNGTFKWAW

-324 NRGGMEPRYLMDMV
+324 NRGGMEPRYLMDMI

-403 SCNVMFDDAENQ
+403 SCNVMFDDEENQ
-415 YEQDVEPVFNADA
+415 YEQDVEPVFNPDA

-629 PKNVSISSFSRIVQG
+629 PENVSISSFSRIVQG

-712 ALATATLTGKVGAP
+712 ALASATLTGKVGAP

-733 ASDDEIFGIRV
+733 ASDNEIFGIRV

-775 LIPYPASEYWHSIL
+775 LIPYPAAEYWHSIL

-795 FYKARSVDRIGNVSV
+795 WYKARSVDRIGNVSP

-846 AQDSAAKLNDYANSI
+846 AQDSAAKLNEYANSI
-861 LHNALANDADVRIMR
+861 IQNALANDGDVRIMR
-876 KENGKRKAEIKK
+876 KENGKRKAEIKHA
-888 TESLIADE
+888 EVLIANE
-896 SQARATQINELRV
+896 TEARVQ
-909 EFDEELTAS
+909 
-918 IKQVNDAIATESET
+918 QVN
-932 RATQIDQL
+932 QISAEFNENL
-940 NTTFTTEMDGVKTD
+940 N
-954 MTAGF
+954 AGL

-965 IANESEARATS
+965 LANETEARVTS
-976 EAALDAKI
+976 EEALSARI
-984 GQNSAAL
+984 GENSAAI
-991 DQKLDSWANVNGVGS
+991 DQKLDSWADVNGVGS
-1006 MYTMKLGLRYNGQE
+1006 MYTMKLGLKYNGQE
-1020 YNSGMALQLTAM
+1020 YNSGMALQLTAQ
-1032 GGSVVSQVLFIADR
+1032 GNNVVSQVLFIADR
-1046 FAIIRNAASGDY
+1046 FAIIRNAESGAY

-1086 GNVIQSNNYISG
+1086 GNVIQSNNYIAG
-1098 QQGWMIN
+1098 EQGWMID
-1105 KNGSAE
+1105 KNGG
-1111 LSEVTVRGTIYATDG
+1111 SEFQNTTVRGTIYATDG
-1126 WFKGTVY
+1126 IFKGTLQ
-1133 AEHIEGDVM
+1133 
-1142 IAESNTIP
+1142 AESFIG
-1150 FKTYSDIDSGDYEI
+1150 DIAVAKRYDSMT
-1164 LKIHGENFD
+1164 L
-1173 RSIDTN
+1173 R
-1179 LIIQVNSTFRNT
+1179 RNQT
-1191 FRVIVQTPGRGEIE
+1191 VQR
-1205 FYSID
+1205 
-1210 TGNDGGTRAYALR
+1210 
-1223 GFDLPAAGRG
+1223 
-1233 QENRIIVR
+1233 
-1241 VTQSGRGSSIK
+1241 
-1252 TFTPWVERDDG
+1252 DG
-1263 STGKESSDGTIY
+1263 SYQNRGYGMTVVLSCTLIGETYGTGASNLGYTVDVTFNIGGQQAVRRIYIDAGNISTGTTAVELRFAADLVAD
-1275 NTGFIRE
+1275 NNNVSFFVKATGRD
-1282 RAYIS
+1282 AVTDYT
-1287 AYRKGNRIVV
+1287 VVVDNITATAFRTNSNSFT